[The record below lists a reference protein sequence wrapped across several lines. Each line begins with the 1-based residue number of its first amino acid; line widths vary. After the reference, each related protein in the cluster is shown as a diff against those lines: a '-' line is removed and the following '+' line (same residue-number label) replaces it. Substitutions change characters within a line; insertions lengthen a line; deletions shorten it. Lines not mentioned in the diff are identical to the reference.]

1 MAKGRLDE
9 DTINFILTAESS
21 QLQQEIQKSSKV
33 IKDLEER
40 EKELRKQQAAVKA
53 ALGESSKEYKAATK
67 AIKDTTQA
75 IANEKQKLQEMSK
88 QLGVNSMS
96 MQQLRKEAKYLRNEL
111 DSTSK
116 ELEPEKWQEY
126 AEKLREVQQRMAELK
141 QTASGLDLSGAGGK
155 SGGGGILDTL
165 MGGKLGNLKSLFAAG
180 GIVGLAT
187 AAFSKL
193 TDMAGAAIASMRDF
207 VAEGI
212 EMARNADGIK
222 HAFDNLDRPDLLK
235 GLRQATHG
243 TVTDLE
249 LMKAAV
255 QANDFRIPLENLG
268 KYLEFAQLKA
278 SQTGQSVDYLT
289 NSIVTGL
296 GRQSKMILDN
306 LGISAAELTEKM
318 EGGATMAEAVGQI
331 IDKQLDEQGEH
342 YETAAERATRA
353 TTELTNKQREI
364 GEAFLPI
371 AEKGQEMFTKL
382 KVGAINLVLNI
393 ISYCTKLY
401 DELATVRIVVETV
414 RVAFDTAFKA
424 IELGFDLVIDIVK
437 GVGRAIV
444 DLAKLVEGVFYL
456 DLDGMKKA
464 WDDLGNH
471 IVKNATKVVND
482 ATDVGTRWGNNFID
496 GINRVV
502 KGRKV
507 TAPKPEN
514 TLPEVTVTGKKGK
527 QEDKKK
533 KGGSSHD
540 NTAKQQAEE
549 DSKALK
555 QFNKARQAEVDAEN
569 SSYQQRINNLKQ
581 MLADQ
586 KMTKEQ
592 YDRQEQ
598 AEHVSHTAKLLAI
611 EKDYAEKSRNLAISD
626 GEKAADLQDS
636 QYKRTLKA
644 FNDARQAEVDAE
656 NRSFQQR
663 INNLKQM
670 LADQKMTKEQ
680 YDRQEQA
687 EQVSHAEKLLAI
699 EKDYTEKSRNLAISD
714 GEKAEQD
721 RKALKVFNDA
731 RQAEVDAE
739 NRSFQQRINNLK
751 QMLADQKMTKEQYD
765 RQEQTA
771 QADHAAKMLAI
782 ETDYVKKSRNLAML
796 YRKLTEQGRKD
807 PKVFNDARQTEVDAE
822 NRSFQQRINNLKQM
836 LADQKMTKDQYT
848 LQEQTAQVAHAA
860 KMLAIETD
868 YAEKSRNLAI
878 SDGEKAA
885 ELQNSQYKRLEQAQ
899 QKSFDAQLSAQ
910 KAFTDNLSKIRS
922 MAKDTTGL
930 TELEKL
936 AVEKDAQ
943 LKVLEGYYR
952 ASLEYAEENGLDL
965 EDVNKSYQDAIASLN
980 NKYRILEQRAVERAE
995 QQNLQI
1001 RQRYGLVSQQ
1011 ELFDAELEQLKRH
1024 LEEKK
1029 ITQEEYED
1037 AVSSM
1042 RRDKWKESFD
1052 YYNRLFGDAVNALQD
1067 AELAN
1072 VEAKYDAEIEAARKA
1087 GKDTSALENKKAQ
1100 DQLKIQKKYAD
1111 VNFAVKAS
1119 QIIADTAVSIMKSYA
1134 DLGPIA
1140 GSVAAA
1146 LMGITGAAQL
1156 AAANS
1161 EREKIKKMTLNGSSS
1176 NTGAGARVAT
1186 GLEDGGFLDVERRQ
1200 DGKKFHAE
1208 FKPDKRGFVDRPTVI
1223 VGEGP
1228 RSKEWVA
1235 SNSAVE
1241 NPTVAPLLY
1250 DLDRAQKAGTIRT
1263 FDLKKWVVTKFPG
1276 LESGGSIS
1284 QQPGDGTRYPS
1295 RDGRTAD
1302 VAYRDELA
1310 RLVII
1315 LDRLERNGIPA
1326 TVGLDQFD
1334 AQQKIRQQSRNIA
1347 RKEA

>member
-1 MAKGRLDE
+1 MAKGRLGE

-75 IANEKQKLQEMSK
+75 IANEKLKLQEMSK

-96 MQQLRKEAKYLRNEL
+96 MQQLRKEAKNLQRAL

-116 ELEPEKWQEY
+116 ELEPEAWQKY

-401 DELATVRIVVETV
+401 DELGTVRIVVETV

-424 IELGFDLVIDIVK
+424 IEFGFDLIVDIVK
-437 GVGRAIV
+437 GTGNAIV
-444 DLAKLVEGVFYL
+444 DLAKIIENAFTLDFDGVS
-456 DLDGMKKA
+456 KA
-464 WDDLGNH
+464 WGNLKNH
-471 IVKNATKVVND
+471 VVKTVREVADD
-482 ATDVGTRWGNNFID
+482 ATDVGKRWGNNFVD
-496 GINRVV
+496 GIDRVV
-502 KGRKV
+502 NGRKIK
-507 TAPKPEN
+507 APKPEN

-527 QEDKKK
+527 KEDKKK

-540 NTAKQQAEE
+540 DTAKRQAEE

-581 MLADQ
+581 MLVAQ
-586 KMTKEQ
+586 QLTKEQ
-592 YDRQEQ
+592 YALQEQ
-598 AEHVSHTAKLLAI
+598 TANVGHAAKLLAI
-611 EKDYAEKSRNLAISD
+611 ETEYAKKAESLTLHN
-626 GEKAADLQDS
+626 GEKKEEILDAQN
-636 QYKRTLKA
+636 KR
-644 FNDARQAEVDAE
+644 V
-656 NRSFQQR
+656 
-663 INNLKQM
+663 
-670 LADQKMTKEQ
+670 
-680 YDRQEQA
+680 
-687 EQVSHAEKLLAI
+687 
-699 EKDYTEKSRNLAISD
+699 
-714 GEKAEQD
+714 
-721 RKALKVFNDA
+721 
-731 RQAEVDAE
+731 
-739 NRSFQQRINNLK
+739 
-751 QMLADQKMTKEQYD
+751 
-765 RQEQTA
+765 
-771 QADHAAKMLAI
+771 
-782 ETDYVKKSRNLAML
+782 
-796 YRKLTEQGRKD
+796 
-807 PKVFNDARQTEVDAE
+807 
-822 NRSFQQRINNLKQM
+822 
-836 LADQKMTKDQYT
+836 
-848 LQEQTAQVAHAA
+848 
-860 KMLAIETD
+860 
-868 YAEKSRNLAI
+868 
-878 SDGEKAA
+878 
-885 ELQNSQYKRLEQAQ
+885 EQAQ
-899 QKSFDAQLSAQ
+899 QKSFDTQLAAH
-910 KAFTDNLSKIRS
+910 KAFNDNMVKIRS

-980 NKYRILEQRAVERAE
+980 NKYRILEQRAVERAG

-1276 LESGGSIS
+1276 LESGGSLS
-1284 QQPGDGTRYPS
+1284 QQPGDGSRYPS

-1326 TVGLDQFD
+1326 FVGLDQFD
-1334 AQQKIRQQSRNIA
+1334 AEQRLRQQSRNIA
-1347 RKEA
+1347 RKE

>member
-1 MAKGRLDE
+1 MAKGRLGE

-75 IANEKQKLQEMSK
+75 IANEKLKLQEMSK

-96 MQQLRKEAKYLRNEL
+96 MQQLRKEAKNLQRAL

-116 ELEPEKWQEY
+116 ELEPEAWQKY

-180 GIVGLAT
+180 GIIGLAT

-207 VAEGI
+207 VAEGV

-235 GLRQATHG
+235 GLREATHG

-444 DLAKLVEGVFYL
+444 DLAKLVEGVFTL
-456 DLDGMKKA
+456 DYDGLKKA

-482 ATDVGTRWGNNFID
+482 ATDVGTRWGNNFINSID
-496 GINRVV
+496 RVV
-502 KGRKV
+502 KGRKI

-581 MLADQ
+581 MLVAQ
-586 KMTKEQ
+586 QLTKEQ
-592 YDRQEQ
+592 YALQEQ
-598 AEHVSHTAKLLAI
+598 TANVGHAAKLLAI
-611 EKDYAEKSRNLAISD
+611 ETEYAKKAESLTLHN
-626 GEKAADLQDS
+626 GEK
-636 QYKRTLKA
+636 
-644 FNDARQAEVDAE
+644 
-656 NRSFQQR
+656 
-663 INNLKQM
+663 
-670 LADQKMTKEQ
+670 KEEIL
-680 YDRQEQA
+680 D
-687 EQVSHAEKLLAI
+687 
-699 EKDYTEKSRNLAISD
+699 T
-714 GEKAEQD
+714 
-721 RKALKVFNDA
+721 
-731 RQAEVDAE
+731 
-739 NRSFQQRINNLK
+739 
-751 QMLADQKMTKEQYD
+751 
-765 RQEQTA
+765 
-771 QADHAAKMLAI
+771 
-782 ETDYVKKSRNLAML
+782 
-796 YRKLTEQGRKD
+796 
-807 PKVFNDARQTEVDAE
+807 
-822 NRSFQQRINNLKQM
+822 
-836 LADQKMTKDQYT
+836 
-848 LQEQTAQVAHAA
+848 
-860 KMLAIETD
+860 
-868 YAEKSRNLAI
+868 
-878 SDGEKAA
+878 
-885 ELQNSQYKRLEQAQ
+885 QNKRLEQAQ
-899 QKSFDAQLSAQ
+899 QKSFDTQLTAQ
-910 KAFTDNLSKIRS
+910 KAFNDNMVKIRS

-965 EDVNKSYQDAIASLN
+965 EDVHKSYQDAIASLN

-1276 LESGGSIS
+1276 LESGGSLS

-1347 RKEA
+1347 RKEAG

>member
-1 MAKGRLDE
+1 MAKGRLGE

-75 IANEKQKLQEMSK
+75 IANEKLKLQEMSK

-96 MQQLRKEAKYLRNEL
+96 MQQLRKEAKNLQRAL

-116 ELEPEKWQEY
+116 ELEPEAWQKY

-141 QTASGLDLSGAGGK
+141 QTASGLDLSGTGGK

-165 MGGKLGNLKSLFAAG
+165 MGGKLGNLKSMFAAG
-180 GIVGLAT
+180 GIIGLAT

-193 TDMAGAAIASMRDF
+193 TDMASAAISRIKDF
-207 VAEGI
+207 VAEGV
-212 EMARNADGIK
+212 EMARSADGIK

-296 GRQSKMILDN
+296 GRQSKQILDN

-424 IELGFDLVIDIVK
+424 IEFGFDLIVDIVK
-437 GVGRAIV
+437 GTGNAIV
-444 DLAKLVEGVFYL
+444 DLAKLIESAFTFDFDGVS
-456 DLDGMKKA
+456 KA
-464 WDDLGNH
+464 WGNLKNH
-471 IVKNATKVVND
+471 VVKTVREVADD

-496 GINRVV
+496 GIDRVV

-581 MLADQ
+581 MLVAQ
-586 KMTKEQ
+586 QLTKEQ
-592 YDRQEQ
+592 YALQEQ
-598 AEHVSHTAKLLAI
+598 TANVGHAAKLLAI
-611 EKDYAEKSRNLAISD
+611 ETEYAKKAESLTLHN
-626 GEKAADLQDS
+626 GEKKEEILDAQN
-636 QYKRTLKA
+636 KR
-644 FNDARQAEVDAE
+644 V
-656 NRSFQQR
+656 
-663 INNLKQM
+663 
-670 LADQKMTKEQ
+670 
-680 YDRQEQA
+680 
-687 EQVSHAEKLLAI
+687 
-699 EKDYTEKSRNLAISD
+699 
-714 GEKAEQD
+714 
-721 RKALKVFNDA
+721 
-731 RQAEVDAE
+731 
-739 NRSFQQRINNLK
+739 
-751 QMLADQKMTKEQYD
+751 
-765 RQEQTA
+765 
-771 QADHAAKMLAI
+771 
-782 ETDYVKKSRNLAML
+782 
-796 YRKLTEQGRKD
+796 
-807 PKVFNDARQTEVDAE
+807 
-822 NRSFQQRINNLKQM
+822 
-836 LADQKMTKDQYT
+836 
-848 LQEQTAQVAHAA
+848 
-860 KMLAIETD
+860 
-868 YAEKSRNLAI
+868 
-878 SDGEKAA
+878 
-885 ELQNSQYKRLEQAQ
+885 EQAQ
-899 QKSFDAQLSAQ
+899 QKSFDTQLTAQ
-910 KAFTDNLSKIRS
+910 KAFNDNMVKIRS
-922 MAKDTTGL
+922 LAKDTTGL

-943 LKVLEGYYR
+943 LKVLAGYYR

-1276 LESGGSIS
+1276 LESGGSLS

-1310 RLVII
+1310 RLVIV

-1347 RKEA
+1347 RKEAG

>member
-1 MAKGRLDE
+1 MAKGRLGE

-75 IANEKQKLQEMSK
+75 IANEKLKLQEMSK

-96 MQQLRKEAKYLRNEL
+96 MQQLRKEAKNLQRAL

-116 ELEPEKWQEY
+116 ELEPEAWQKY

-165 MGGKLGNLKSLFAAG
+165 MGGKLGNLKSMFAAG
-180 GIVGLAT
+180 GIIGLAT

-193 TDMAGAAIASMRDF
+193 TDMASAAISRIKDF
-207 VAEGI
+207 VAEGV
-212 EMARNADGIK
+212 EMARSADGIK

-318 EGGATMAEAVGQI
+318 EGGATMAESVGQI

-401 DELATVRIVVETV
+401 DELGTVRIVVETV

-424 IELGFDLVIDIVK
+424 IEFGFDLIVDIVK
-437 GVGRAIV
+437 GTGNAIV
-444 DLAKLVEGVFYL
+444 DLAKLIESAFTFDFDGVS
-456 DLDGMKKA
+456 KA
-464 WDDLGNH
+464 WGNLKNH
-471 IVKNATKVVND
+471 VVKTVREVADD

-496 GINRVV
+496 GIDRVV

-581 MLADQ
+581 MLVAQ
-586 KMTKEQ
+586 QLTKEQ
-592 YDRQEQ
+592 YALQEQ
-598 AEHVSHTAKLLAI
+598 TANVGHAAKLLAI
-611 EKDYAEKSRNLAISD
+611 ETEYAKKAESLTLHN
-626 GEKAADLQDS
+626 GEKKEEILDAQN
-636 QYKRTLKA
+636 KR
-644 FNDARQAEVDAE
+644 V
-656 NRSFQQR
+656 
-663 INNLKQM
+663 
-670 LADQKMTKEQ
+670 
-680 YDRQEQA
+680 
-687 EQVSHAEKLLAI
+687 
-699 EKDYTEKSRNLAISD
+699 
-714 GEKAEQD
+714 
-721 RKALKVFNDA
+721 
-731 RQAEVDAE
+731 
-739 NRSFQQRINNLK
+739 
-751 QMLADQKMTKEQYD
+751 
-765 RQEQTA
+765 
-771 QADHAAKMLAI
+771 
-782 ETDYVKKSRNLAML
+782 
-796 YRKLTEQGRKD
+796 
-807 PKVFNDARQTEVDAE
+807 
-822 NRSFQQRINNLKQM
+822 
-836 LADQKMTKDQYT
+836 
-848 LQEQTAQVAHAA
+848 
-860 KMLAIETD
+860 
-868 YAEKSRNLAI
+868 
-878 SDGEKAA
+878 
-885 ELQNSQYKRLEQAQ
+885 EQAQ
-899 QKSFDAQLSAQ
+899 QKSFDTQLAAQ
-910 KAFTDNLSKIRS
+910 KAFNDNMVKIRS

-980 NKYRILEQRAVERAE
+980 NKYRILEQRAVDRAE

-1276 LESGGSIS
+1276 LESGGSLS

-1347 RKEA
+1347 RKEAG

>member
-1 MAKGRLDE
+1 MAKGRLGE

-75 IANEKQKLQEMSK
+75 IANEKLKLQEMSK

-96 MQQLRKEAKYLRNEL
+96 MQQLRKEAKNLQRAL

-116 ELEPEKWQEY
+116 ELEPEAWQKY

-165 MGGKLGNLKSLFAAG
+165 MGGKLGNLKSMFAAG
-180 GIVGLAT
+180 GIIGLAT

-193 TDMAGAAIASMRDF
+193 TDMASAAISRIKDF
-207 VAEGI
+207 VAEGV
-212 EMARNADGIK
+212 EMARSADGIK

-424 IELGFDLVIDIVK
+424 IEFGFDLIVDIVK
-437 GVGRAIV
+437 GTGNAIV
-444 DLAKLVEGVFYL
+444 DLAKLIESAFTFDFDGVS
-456 DLDGMKKA
+456 KA
-464 WDDLGNH
+464 WGNLKNH
-471 IVKNATKVVND
+471 VVKTVREVADD

-496 GINRVV
+496 GIDRVV

-527 QEDKKK
+527 QEDKKE

-540 NTAKQQAEE
+540 NAAKQQAEE

-581 MLADQ
+581 MLVAQ
-586 KMTKEQ
+586 QLTKEQ
-592 YDRQEQ
+592 YALQEQ
-598 AEHVSHTAKLLAI
+598 TANVGHAAKLLAI
-611 EKDYAEKSRNLAISD
+611 ETEYAKKAESLTLHN
-626 GEKAADLQDS
+626 GEKKEEILDAQN
-636 QYKRTLKA
+636 KR
-644 FNDARQAEVDAE
+644 V
-656 NRSFQQR
+656 
-663 INNLKQM
+663 
-670 LADQKMTKEQ
+670 
-680 YDRQEQA
+680 
-687 EQVSHAEKLLAI
+687 
-699 EKDYTEKSRNLAISD
+699 
-714 GEKAEQD
+714 
-721 RKALKVFNDA
+721 
-731 RQAEVDAE
+731 
-739 NRSFQQRINNLK
+739 
-751 QMLADQKMTKEQYD
+751 
-765 RQEQTA
+765 
-771 QADHAAKMLAI
+771 
-782 ETDYVKKSRNLAML
+782 
-796 YRKLTEQGRKD
+796 
-807 PKVFNDARQTEVDAE
+807 
-822 NRSFQQRINNLKQM
+822 
-836 LADQKMTKDQYT
+836 
-848 LQEQTAQVAHAA
+848 
-860 KMLAIETD
+860 
-868 YAEKSRNLAI
+868 
-878 SDGEKAA
+878 
-885 ELQNSQYKRLEQAQ
+885 EQAQ
-899 QKSFDAQLSAQ
+899 QKSFDTQLAAH
-910 KAFTDNLSKIRS
+910 KAFNDNMVKIRS

-1276 LESGGSIS
+1276 LESGGSLS

-1347 RKEA
+1347 RKEAG

>member
-75 IANEKQKLQEMSK
+75 IDKEKQKLQEMSK

-96 MQQLRKEAKYLRNEL
+96 MQQLRKEAKYLRHEL

-116 ELEPEKWQEY
+116 ELEPEAWQKY
-126 AEKLREVQQRMAELK
+126 AAQLREVQQRMAELK

-165 MGGKLGNLKSLFAAG
+165 TGGKLGNLKSMFAAG

-193 TDMAGAAIASMRDF
+193 TDMASAAISRIKDF
-207 VAEGI
+207 VAEGV
-212 EMARNADGIK
+212 EMARSADGIK

-444 DLAKLVEGVFYL
+444 DLAKLVEGVFTL
-456 DLDGMKKA
+456 DYDGLKKA
-464 WDDLGNH
+464 WADLGNH
-471 IVKNATKVVND
+471 IVKNATKVVED
-482 ATDVGTRWGNNFID
+482 ATDVGTRWGNNFINSID
-496 GINRVV
+496 RVV
-502 KGRKV
+502 KGRKI

-514 TLPEVTVTGKKGK
+514 TLPEVTVTGKRGK

-581 MLADQ
+581 MLVAQ
-586 KMTKEQ
+586 QLTKEQ
-592 YDRQEQ
+592 YALQEQ
-598 AEHVSHTAKLLAI
+598 TANVGHAAKLLAI
-611 EKDYAEKSRNLAISD
+611 ETEYAKKAESLTLHN
-626 GEKAADLQDS
+626 GEKKEEILDAQN
-636 QYKRTLKA
+636 KR
-644 FNDARQAEVDAE
+644 V
-656 NRSFQQR
+656 
-663 INNLKQM
+663 
-670 LADQKMTKEQ
+670 
-680 YDRQEQA
+680 
-687 EQVSHAEKLLAI
+687 
-699 EKDYTEKSRNLAISD
+699 
-714 GEKAEQD
+714 
-721 RKALKVFNDA
+721 
-731 RQAEVDAE
+731 
-739 NRSFQQRINNLK
+739 
-751 QMLADQKMTKEQYD
+751 
-765 RQEQTA
+765 
-771 QADHAAKMLAI
+771 
-782 ETDYVKKSRNLAML
+782 
-796 YRKLTEQGRKD
+796 
-807 PKVFNDARQTEVDAE
+807 
-822 NRSFQQRINNLKQM
+822 
-836 LADQKMTKDQYT
+836 
-848 LQEQTAQVAHAA
+848 
-860 KMLAIETD
+860 
-868 YAEKSRNLAI
+868 
-878 SDGEKAA
+878 
-885 ELQNSQYKRLEQAQ
+885 EQAQ
-899 QKSFDAQLSAQ
+899 QKSFDTQLTAQ
-910 KAFTDNLSKIRS
+910 KAFNDNMVKIRS

-980 NKYRILEQRAVERAE
+980 NKYRMLEQRAIERAE

-1276 LESGGSIS
+1276 LESGGSLS

-1347 RKEA
+1347 RKEAG

>member
-1 MAKGRLDE
+1 MAKGRLGE

-75 IANEKQKLQEMSK
+75 IANEKLKLQEMSK

-96 MQQLRKEAKYLRNEL
+96 MQQLRKEAKNLQRAL

-116 ELEPEKWQEY
+116 ELEPEAWQKY

-165 MGGKLGNLKSLFAAG
+165 MGGKLGNLKSMFAAG
-180 GIVGLAT
+180 GIIGLAT

-193 TDMAGAAIASMRDF
+193 TDMASAAISRIKDF
-207 VAEGI
+207 VAEGV
-212 EMARNADGIK
+212 EMARSADGIK

-401 DELATVRIVVETV
+401 DELGTVRIVVETV

-424 IELGFDLVIDIVK
+424 IEFGFDLIVDIVK
-437 GVGRAIV
+437 GTGNAIV
-444 DLAKLVEGVFYL
+444 DLAKLIESAFTFDFDGVS
-456 DLDGMKKA
+456 KA
-464 WDDLGNH
+464 WGNLKNH
-471 IVKNATKVVND
+471 VVKTVREVADD

-496 GINRVV
+496 GIDRVV

-569 SSYQQRINNLKQ
+569 RSYQQRINNLKQ
-581 MLADQ
+581 MLVAQ
-586 KMTKEQ
+586 QLTKEQ
-592 YDRQEQ
+592 YALQEQ
-598 AEHVSHTAKLLAI
+598 TANVGHAAKLLAI
-611 EKDYAEKSRNLAISD
+611 ETEYAKKAESLTLHN
-626 GEKAADLQDS
+626 GEKKEEILDAQN
-636 QYKRTLKA
+636 KR
-644 FNDARQAEVDAE
+644 V
-656 NRSFQQR
+656 
-663 INNLKQM
+663 
-670 LADQKMTKEQ
+670 
-680 YDRQEQA
+680 
-687 EQVSHAEKLLAI
+687 
-699 EKDYTEKSRNLAISD
+699 
-714 GEKAEQD
+714 
-721 RKALKVFNDA
+721 
-731 RQAEVDAE
+731 
-739 NRSFQQRINNLK
+739 
-751 QMLADQKMTKEQYD
+751 
-765 RQEQTA
+765 
-771 QADHAAKMLAI
+771 
-782 ETDYVKKSRNLAML
+782 
-796 YRKLTEQGRKD
+796 
-807 PKVFNDARQTEVDAE
+807 
-822 NRSFQQRINNLKQM
+822 
-836 LADQKMTKDQYT
+836 
-848 LQEQTAQVAHAA
+848 
-860 KMLAIETD
+860 
-868 YAEKSRNLAI
+868 
-878 SDGEKAA
+878 
-885 ELQNSQYKRLEQAQ
+885 EQAQ
-899 QKSFDAQLSAQ
+899 QKSFDTQLAAQ
-910 KAFTDNLSKIRS
+910 KAFNDNMVKIRS

-943 LKVLEGYYR
+943 LKVLEGYYQ

-980 NKYRILEQRAVERAE
+980 NKYRMLEQRAVERAE

-1276 LESGGSIS
+1276 LESGGSLS

-1347 RKEA
+1347 RKEAG

>member
-1 MAKGRLDE
+1 MAKGRLGE

-75 IANEKQKLQEMSK
+75 IANEKLKLQEMSK

-96 MQQLRKEAKYLRNEL
+96 MQQLRKEAKNLQRAL

-116 ELEPEKWQEY
+116 ELEPEAWQKY

-165 MGGKLGNLKSLFAAG
+165 MGGKLGNLKSMFAAG
-180 GIVGLAT
+180 GIIGLAT

-193 TDMAGAAIASMRDF
+193 TDMASAAISRIKDF
-207 VAEGI
+207 VAEGV
-212 EMARNADGIK
+212 EMARSADGIK

-401 DELATVRIVVETV
+401 DELGTVRIVVETV

-424 IELGFDLVIDIVK
+424 IEFGFDLIVDIVK
-437 GVGRAIV
+437 GTGNAIV
-444 DLAKLVEGVFYL
+444 DLAKLIESAFTFDFDGVS
-456 DLDGMKKA
+456 KA
-464 WDDLGNH
+464 WGNLKNH
-471 IVKNATKVVND
+471 VVKTVREVADD

-496 GINRVV
+496 GIDRVV

-581 MLADQ
+581 MLVAQ
-586 KMTKEQ
+586 QLTKEQ
-592 YDRQEQ
+592 YALQEQ
-598 AEHVSHTAKLLAI
+598 TANVGHAAKLLAI
-611 EKDYAEKSRNLAISD
+611 ETEYAKKAESLTLHN
-626 GEKAADLQDS
+626 GEKKEEILDAQN
-636 QYKRTLKA
+636 KR
-644 FNDARQAEVDAE
+644 V
-656 NRSFQQR
+656 
-663 INNLKQM
+663 
-670 LADQKMTKEQ
+670 
-680 YDRQEQA
+680 
-687 EQVSHAEKLLAI
+687 
-699 EKDYTEKSRNLAISD
+699 
-714 GEKAEQD
+714 
-721 RKALKVFNDA
+721 
-731 RQAEVDAE
+731 
-739 NRSFQQRINNLK
+739 
-751 QMLADQKMTKEQYD
+751 
-765 RQEQTA
+765 
-771 QADHAAKMLAI
+771 
-782 ETDYVKKSRNLAML
+782 
-796 YRKLTEQGRKD
+796 
-807 PKVFNDARQTEVDAE
+807 
-822 NRSFQQRINNLKQM
+822 
-836 LADQKMTKDQYT
+836 
-848 LQEQTAQVAHAA
+848 
-860 KMLAIETD
+860 
-868 YAEKSRNLAI
+868 
-878 SDGEKAA
+878 
-885 ELQNSQYKRLEQAQ
+885 EQAQ
-899 QKSFDAQLSAQ
+899 QKSFDTQLAAQ
-910 KAFTDNLSKIRS
+910 KAFNDNMVKIRS

-980 NKYRILEQRAVERAE
+980 NKYRILEQRAVDRAE

-1276 LESGGSIS
+1276 LESGGSLS

-1347 RKEA
+1347 RKEAG

>member
-75 IANEKQKLQEMSK
+75 IDKEKQKLQEMSK

-96 MQQLRKEAKYLRNEL
+96 MQQLRKEAKFLRHEL

-116 ELEPEKWQEY
+116 ELEPETWQEY

-165 MGGKLGNLKSLFAAG
+165 MGGKLGNLKSMFAAG
-180 GIVGLAT
+180 GIIGLAT

-193 TDMAGAAIASMRDF
+193 TDMAGAAIARIKDF
-207 VAEGI
+207 VAEGV

-268 KYLEFAQLKA
+268 KYMEFAQLKA

-296 GRQSKMILDN
+296 GRQSKQILDN

-393 ISYCTKLY
+393 ITYCTKLY
-401 DELATVRIVVETV
+401 DELGTVRIVVEAV

-444 DLAKLVEGVFYL
+444 DLAKIVEGVFTL

-464 WDDLGNH
+464 WADLGNH
-471 IVKNATKVVND
+471 IVKNAMKVVDD

-527 QEDKKK
+527 KEDKKK
-533 KGGSSHD
+533 KGGTSHD

-581 MLADQ
+581 MLVAQ
-586 KMTKEQ
+586 QLTKEQ
-592 YDRQEQ
+592 YALQEQ
-598 AEHVSHTAKLLAI
+598 TANVGHAAKLLAI
-611 EKDYAEKSRNLAISD
+611 ETEYAKKAESLTLHN
-626 GEKAADLQDS
+626 GEKKEEILDTQN
-636 QYKRTLKA
+636 KR
-644 FNDARQAEVDAE
+644 V
-656 NRSFQQR
+656 
-663 INNLKQM
+663 
-670 LADQKMTKEQ
+670 
-680 YDRQEQA
+680 
-687 EQVSHAEKLLAI
+687 
-699 EKDYTEKSRNLAISD
+699 
-714 GEKAEQD
+714 
-721 RKALKVFNDA
+721 
-731 RQAEVDAE
+731 
-739 NRSFQQRINNLK
+739 
-751 QMLADQKMTKEQYD
+751 
-765 RQEQTA
+765 
-771 QADHAAKMLAI
+771 
-782 ETDYVKKSRNLAML
+782 
-796 YRKLTEQGRKD
+796 
-807 PKVFNDARQTEVDAE
+807 
-822 NRSFQQRINNLKQM
+822 
-836 LADQKMTKDQYT
+836 
-848 LQEQTAQVAHAA
+848 
-860 KMLAIETD
+860 
-868 YAEKSRNLAI
+868 
-878 SDGEKAA
+878 
-885 ELQNSQYKRLEQAQ
+885 EQAQ
-899 QKSFDAQLSAQ
+899 QKSFDTQLAAH
-910 KAFTDNLSKIRS
+910 KAFNDNMVKIRS

-995 QQNLQI
+995 QQNMQI

-1156 AAANS
+1156 AAANA

-1276 LESGGSIS
+1276 LESGGSLS

-1347 RKEA
+1347 RKEAV

>member
-1 MAKGRLDE
+1 MAKGRLGE

-75 IANEKQKLQEMSK
+75 IANEKLKLQEMSK

-96 MQQLRKEAKYLRNEL
+96 MQQLRKEAKNLQRAL

-116 ELEPEKWQEY
+116 ELEPEAWQKY

-165 MGGKLGNLKSLFAAG
+165 MGGKLGNLKSMFAAG
-180 GIVGLAT
+180 GIIGLAT

-193 TDMAGAAIASMRDF
+193 TDMASAAISRIKDF
-207 VAEGI
+207 VAEGV
-212 EMARNADGIK
+212 EMARSADGIK

-401 DELATVRIVVETV
+401 DELGTVRIVVETV

-424 IELGFDLVIDIVK
+424 IEFGFDLIVDIVK
-437 GVGRAIV
+437 GTGNAIV
-444 DLAKLVEGVFYL
+444 DLAKLIESAFTFDFDGVS
-456 DLDGMKKA
+456 KA
-464 WDDLGNH
+464 WGNLKNH
-471 IVKNATKVVND
+471 VVKTVREVADD

-496 GINRVV
+496 SIDRVV
-502 KGRKV
+502 KGRKI

-549 DSKALK
+549 DNKALK

-581 MLADQ
+581 MLVAQ
-586 KMTKEQ
+586 QLTKEQ
-592 YDRQEQ
+592 YALQEQ
-598 AEHVSHTAKLLAI
+598 TANVGHAAKLLAI
-611 EKDYAEKSRNLAISD
+611 ETEYAKKAESLTLHN
-626 GEKAADLQDS
+626 GEKKEEILDAQN
-636 QYKRTLKA
+636 KR
-644 FNDARQAEVDAE
+644 V
-656 NRSFQQR
+656 
-663 INNLKQM
+663 
-670 LADQKMTKEQ
+670 
-680 YDRQEQA
+680 
-687 EQVSHAEKLLAI
+687 
-699 EKDYTEKSRNLAISD
+699 
-714 GEKAEQD
+714 
-721 RKALKVFNDA
+721 
-731 RQAEVDAE
+731 
-739 NRSFQQRINNLK
+739 
-751 QMLADQKMTKEQYD
+751 
-765 RQEQTA
+765 
-771 QADHAAKMLAI
+771 
-782 ETDYVKKSRNLAML
+782 
-796 YRKLTEQGRKD
+796 
-807 PKVFNDARQTEVDAE
+807 
-822 NRSFQQRINNLKQM
+822 
-836 LADQKMTKDQYT
+836 
-848 LQEQTAQVAHAA
+848 
-860 KMLAIETD
+860 
-868 YAEKSRNLAI
+868 
-878 SDGEKAA
+878 
-885 ELQNSQYKRLEQAQ
+885 EQAQ
-899 QKSFDAQLSAQ
+899 QKSFDTQLAAQ
-910 KAFTDNLSKIRS
+910 KAFNDNMVKIRS

-1276 LESGGSIS
+1276 LESGGSLS

-1347 RKEA
+1347 RKEAG

>member
-75 IANEKQKLQEMSK
+75 IDKEKQKLQEMSK

-96 MQQLRKEAKYLRNEL
+96 MQQLRKEAKYLRHEL

-116 ELEPEKWQEY
+116 ELEPEAWQKY
-126 AEKLREVQQRMAELK
+126 AAQLREVQQRMAELK
-141 QTASGLDLSGAGGK
+141 QTASGLDLSDAGGK

-165 MGGKLGNLKSLFAAG
+165 TGGKLGNLKSMFAAG
-180 GIVGLAT
+180 GIIGLAT

-207 VAEGI
+207 VAEGV

-235 GLRQATHG
+235 GLREATHG

-296 GRQSKMILDN
+296 GRQSKQILDN

-401 DELATVRIVVETV
+401 DELGTVRIVVETV

-464 WDDLGNH
+464 WADLGNH

-482 ATDVGTRWGNNFID
+482 ATDVGTRWGNNFINSID
-496 GINRVV
+496 RVV
-502 KGRKV
+502 KGRKI

-581 MLADQ
+581 MLVAQ
-586 KMTKEQ
+586 QLTKEQ
-592 YDRQEQ
+592 YALQEQ
-598 AEHVSHTAKLLAI
+598 TANVGHAAKLLAI
-611 EKDYAEKSRNLAISD
+611 ETEYAKKAESLTLHN
-626 GEKAADLQDS
+626 GEKKEEILDAQN
-636 QYKRTLKA
+636 KR
-644 FNDARQAEVDAE
+644 V
-656 NRSFQQR
+656 
-663 INNLKQM
+663 
-670 LADQKMTKEQ
+670 
-680 YDRQEQA
+680 
-687 EQVSHAEKLLAI
+687 
-699 EKDYTEKSRNLAISD
+699 
-714 GEKAEQD
+714 
-721 RKALKVFNDA
+721 
-731 RQAEVDAE
+731 
-739 NRSFQQRINNLK
+739 
-751 QMLADQKMTKEQYD
+751 
-765 RQEQTA
+765 
-771 QADHAAKMLAI
+771 
-782 ETDYVKKSRNLAML
+782 
-796 YRKLTEQGRKD
+796 
-807 PKVFNDARQTEVDAE
+807 
-822 NRSFQQRINNLKQM
+822 
-836 LADQKMTKDQYT
+836 
-848 LQEQTAQVAHAA
+848 
-860 KMLAIETD
+860 
-868 YAEKSRNLAI
+868 
-878 SDGEKAA
+878 
-885 ELQNSQYKRLEQAQ
+885 EQAQ
-899 QKSFDAQLSAQ
+899 QKSFDTQLAAH
-910 KAFTDNLSKIRS
+910 KAFNDNMVKIRS

-943 LKVLEGYYR
+943 LKVLEGYYQ

-980 NKYRILEQRAVERAE
+980 NKYRMLEQRAVERAE

-1276 LESGGSIS
+1276 LESGGSLS
-1284 QQPGDGTRYPS
+1284 QQPGEGTRYPS

-1302 VAYRDELA
+1302 VAYMDELA

-1347 RKEA
+1347 RKEAG

>member
-1 MAKGRLDE
+1 MAKGRLGE

-75 IANEKQKLQEMSK
+75 IANEKLKLQEMSK

-96 MQQLRKEAKYLRNEL
+96 MQQLRKEAKNLQRAL

-116 ELEPEKWQEY
+116 ELEPEAWQKY

-180 GIVGLAT
+180 GIIGLAT

-193 TDMAGAAIASMRDF
+193 TDMAGAAIARIKDF
-207 VAEGI
+207 VAEGV

-268 KYLEFAQLKA
+268 KYMEFAQLKA

-296 GRQSKMILDN
+296 GRQSKQILDN

-393 ISYCTKLY
+393 ITYCTKLY
-401 DELATVRIVVETV
+401 DELGTVRIVVEAV
-414 RVAFDTAFKA
+414 RVAFDTAFKV
-424 IELGFDLVIDIVK
+424 IEFGFDLIVDIVK
-437 GVGRAIV
+437 GTGNAIV
-444 DLAKLVEGVFYL
+444 DLAKIIESAFTFDFDGVS
-456 DLDGMKKA
+456 KA
-464 WDDLGNH
+464 WGNLKNH
-471 IVKNATKVVND
+471 VVKTVREVADD
-482 ATDVGTRWGNNFID
+482 ATDVGTRWGNNFIN
-496 GINRVV
+496 GIDRVV
-502 KGRKV
+502 NGRKIA
-507 TAPKPEN
+507 APKPEN

-527 QEDKKK
+527 KEDKKK
-533 KGGSSHD
+533 KGGTSHD

-581 MLADQ
+581 MLVAQ
-586 KMTKEQ
+586 QLTKEQ
-592 YDRQEQ
+592 YALQEQ
-598 AEHVSHTAKLLAI
+598 TANVGHAAKLLAI
-611 EKDYAEKSRNLAISD
+611 ETEYAKKAESLTLHN
-626 GEKAADLQDS
+626 GEKKEEILDAQNKRVEQALQKSFDTQLAAH
-636 QYKRTLKA
+636 KA
-644 FNDARQAEVDAE
+644 FNDNMV
-656 NRSFQQR
+656 
-663 INNLKQM
+663 
-670 LADQKMTKEQ
+670 
-680 YDRQEQA
+680 
-687 EQVSHAEKLLAI
+687 
-699 EKDYTEKSRNLAISD
+699 
-714 GEKAEQD
+714 
-721 RKALKVFNDA
+721 
-731 RQAEVDAE
+731 
-739 NRSFQQRINNLK
+739 
-751 QMLADQKMTKEQYD
+751 
-765 RQEQTA
+765 
-771 QADHAAKMLAI
+771 
-782 ETDYVKKSRNLAML
+782 
-796 YRKLTEQGRKD
+796 
-807 PKVFNDARQTEVDAE
+807 
-822 NRSFQQRINNLKQM
+822 
-836 LADQKMTKDQYT
+836 
-848 LQEQTAQVAHAA
+848 
-860 KMLAIETD
+860 
-868 YAEKSRNLAI
+868 
-878 SDGEKAA
+878 
-885 ELQNSQYKRLEQAQ
+885 
-899 QKSFDAQLSAQ
+899 
-910 KAFTDNLSKIRS
+910 KIRS

-943 LKVLEGYYR
+943 LKVLDGYYR

-995 QQNLQI
+995 QQNMQI

-1156 AAANS
+1156 AAANA

-1276 LESGGSIS
+1276 LESGGSLS

-1347 RKEA
+1347 RKEAV

>member
-1 MAKGRLDE
+1 MAKGRLGE

-75 IANEKQKLQEMSK
+75 IANEKLKLQEMSK

-96 MQQLRKEAKYLRNEL
+96 MQQLRKEAKNLQRAL

-116 ELEPEKWQEY
+116 ELEPEAWQKY

-165 MGGKLGNLKSLFAAG
+165 TGGKLGNLKSMFAAG
-180 GIVGLAT
+180 GIIGLAT

-193 TDMAGAAIASMRDF
+193 TDMASAAISRIKDF
-207 VAEGI
+207 VAEGV
-212 EMARNADGIK
+212 EMARSADGIK

-444 DLAKLVEGVFYL
+444 DLAKLVEGVFTL
-456 DLDGMKKA
+456 DYDGLKKA
-464 WDDLGNH
+464 WDNLGNH

-482 ATDVGTRWGNNFID
+482 ATDVGTRWGNNFINSID
-496 GINRVV
+496 RVV
-502 KGRKV
+502 KGRKI

-581 MLADQ
+581 MLVAQ
-586 KMTKEQ
+586 QLTKEQ
-592 YDRQEQ
+592 YALQEQ
-598 AEHVSHTAKLLAI
+598 TANVGHAAKLLAI
-611 EKDYAEKSRNLAISD
+611 ETEYAKKAESLTLHN
-626 GEKAADLQDS
+626 GEKKEEILDAQN
-636 QYKRTLKA
+636 KR
-644 FNDARQAEVDAE
+644 V
-656 NRSFQQR
+656 
-663 INNLKQM
+663 
-670 LADQKMTKEQ
+670 
-680 YDRQEQA
+680 
-687 EQVSHAEKLLAI
+687 
-699 EKDYTEKSRNLAISD
+699 
-714 GEKAEQD
+714 
-721 RKALKVFNDA
+721 
-731 RQAEVDAE
+731 
-739 NRSFQQRINNLK
+739 
-751 QMLADQKMTKEQYD
+751 
-765 RQEQTA
+765 
-771 QADHAAKMLAI
+771 
-782 ETDYVKKSRNLAML
+782 
-796 YRKLTEQGRKD
+796 
-807 PKVFNDARQTEVDAE
+807 
-822 NRSFQQRINNLKQM
+822 
-836 LADQKMTKDQYT
+836 
-848 LQEQTAQVAHAA
+848 
-860 KMLAIETD
+860 
-868 YAEKSRNLAI
+868 
-878 SDGEKAA
+878 
-885 ELQNSQYKRLEQAQ
+885 EQAQ
-899 QKSFDAQLSAQ
+899 QKSFDTQLAAH
-910 KAFTDNLSKIRS
+910 KAFNDNMVKIRS

-1276 LESGGSIS
+1276 LESGGSLS

-1347 RKEA
+1347 RKEAG

>member
-1 MAKGRLDE
+1 MAKGRLGE

-75 IANEKQKLQEMSK
+75 IANEKLKLQEMSK

-96 MQQLRKEAKYLRNEL
+96 MQQLRKEAKNLQRAL

-116 ELEPEKWQEY
+116 ELEPEAWQKY

-180 GIVGLAT
+180 GIIGLAT

-193 TDMAGAAIASMRDF
+193 TDMASAAISRIKDF
-207 VAEGI
+207 VAEGV
-212 EMARNADGIK
+212 EMARSADGIK

-235 GLRQATHG
+235 GLREATHG

-401 DELATVRIVVETV
+401 DELGTVRIVVETV

-444 DLAKLVEGVFYL
+444 DLAKLVEGFFYL

-464 WDDLGNH
+464 WADLGNH

-581 MLADQ
+581 MLVAQ
-586 KMTKEQ
+586 QLTKEQ
-592 YDRQEQ
+592 YALQEQ
-598 AEHVSHTAKLLAI
+598 TANVGHAAKLLAI
-611 EKDYAEKSRNLAISD
+611 ETEYAKKAESLTLHN
-626 GEKAADLQDS
+626 GEKKEEILDAQN
-636 QYKRTLKA
+636 KR
-644 FNDARQAEVDAE
+644 V
-656 NRSFQQR
+656 
-663 INNLKQM
+663 
-670 LADQKMTKEQ
+670 
-680 YDRQEQA
+680 
-687 EQVSHAEKLLAI
+687 
-699 EKDYTEKSRNLAISD
+699 
-714 GEKAEQD
+714 
-721 RKALKVFNDA
+721 
-731 RQAEVDAE
+731 
-739 NRSFQQRINNLK
+739 
-751 QMLADQKMTKEQYD
+751 
-765 RQEQTA
+765 
-771 QADHAAKMLAI
+771 
-782 ETDYVKKSRNLAML
+782 
-796 YRKLTEQGRKD
+796 
-807 PKVFNDARQTEVDAE
+807 
-822 NRSFQQRINNLKQM
+822 
-836 LADQKMTKDQYT
+836 
-848 LQEQTAQVAHAA
+848 
-860 KMLAIETD
+860 
-868 YAEKSRNLAI
+868 
-878 SDGEKAA
+878 
-885 ELQNSQYKRLEQAQ
+885 EQAQ
-899 QKSFDAQLSAQ
+899 QKSFDTQLAAH
-910 KAFTDNLSKIRS
+910 KAFNDNMVKIRS

-943 LKVLEGYYR
+943 LKVLEGYYQ

-980 NKYRILEQRAVERAE
+980 NKYRMLEQRAVERAE

-1276 LESGGSIS
+1276 LESGGSLS

-1347 RKEA
+1347 RKEAG

>member
-1 MAKGRLDE
+1 MAKGRLGE

-75 IANEKQKLQEMSK
+75 IANEKLKLQEMSK

-96 MQQLRKEAKYLRNEL
+96 MQQLRKEAKNLQRAL

-116 ELEPEKWQEY
+116 ELEPEAWQKY

-165 MGGKLGNLKSLFAAG
+165 MGGKLGNLKSMFAAG
-180 GIVGLAT
+180 GIIGLAT

-193 TDMAGAAIASMRDF
+193 TDMASAAISRIKDF
-207 VAEGI
+207 VAEGV
-212 EMARNADGIK
+212 EMARSADGIK

-444 DLAKLVEGVFYL
+444 DLAKLVEGVFTL
-456 DLDGMKKA
+456 DYDGLKKA
-464 WDDLGNH
+464 WDNLGNH

-482 ATDVGTRWGNNFID
+482 ATDVGTRWGNNFINSID
-496 GINRVV
+496 RVV
-502 KGRKV
+502 KGRKI

-581 MLADQ
+581 MLVAQ
-586 KMTKEQ
+586 QLTKEQ
-592 YDRQEQ
+592 YALQEQ
-598 AEHVSHTAKLLAI
+598 TANVGHAAKLLAI
-611 EKDYAEKSRNLAISD
+611 ETEYAKKAESLTLHN
-626 GEKAADLQDS
+626 GEKKEEILDAQN
-636 QYKRTLKA
+636 KR
-644 FNDARQAEVDAE
+644 V
-656 NRSFQQR
+656 
-663 INNLKQM
+663 
-670 LADQKMTKEQ
+670 
-680 YDRQEQA
+680 
-687 EQVSHAEKLLAI
+687 
-699 EKDYTEKSRNLAISD
+699 
-714 GEKAEQD
+714 
-721 RKALKVFNDA
+721 
-731 RQAEVDAE
+731 
-739 NRSFQQRINNLK
+739 
-751 QMLADQKMTKEQYD
+751 
-765 RQEQTA
+765 
-771 QADHAAKMLAI
+771 
-782 ETDYVKKSRNLAML
+782 
-796 YRKLTEQGRKD
+796 
-807 PKVFNDARQTEVDAE
+807 
-822 NRSFQQRINNLKQM
+822 
-836 LADQKMTKDQYT
+836 
-848 LQEQTAQVAHAA
+848 
-860 KMLAIETD
+860 
-868 YAEKSRNLAI
+868 
-878 SDGEKAA
+878 
-885 ELQNSQYKRLEQAQ
+885 EQAQ
-899 QKSFDAQLSAQ
+899 QKSFDTQLAAH
-910 KAFTDNLSKIRS
+910 KAFNDNMVKIRS

-1276 LESGGSIS
+1276 LESGGSLS

-1347 RKEA
+1347 RKEAG

>member
-1 MAKGRLDE
+1 MAKGRLGE

-75 IANEKQKLQEMSK
+75 IANEKLKLQEMSK

-96 MQQLRKEAKYLRNEL
+96 MQQLRKEAKNLQRAL

-116 ELEPEKWQEY
+116 ELEPKAWQQY

-165 MGGKLGNLKSLFAAG
+165 MGGKLGNLKSMFAAG
-180 GIVGLAT
+180 GIIGLAT

-193 TDMAGAAIASMRDF
+193 TDMASAAISRIKDF
-207 VAEGI
+207 VAEGV
-212 EMARNADGIK
+212 EMARSADGIK

-235 GLRQATHG
+235 GLREATHG

-296 GRQSKMILDN
+296 GRQSKLILDN

-444 DLAKLVEGVFYL
+444 DLAKLVEGVFTL
-456 DLDGMKKA
+456 DYDGLKKA

-482 ATDVGTRWGNNFID
+482 ATDVGTRWGNNFINSID
-496 GINRVV
+496 RVV
-502 KGRKV
+502 KGRKI

-581 MLADQ
+581 MLVAQ
-586 KMTKEQ
+586 QLTKEQ
-592 YDRQEQ
+592 YALQEQ
-598 AEHVSHTAKLLAI
+598 TANVGHAAKLLAI
-611 EKDYAEKSRNLAISD
+611 ETEYAKKAESLTLHN
-626 GEKAADLQDS
+626 GEKKEEILDAQN
-636 QYKRTLKA
+636 KR
-644 FNDARQAEVDAE
+644 V
-656 NRSFQQR
+656 
-663 INNLKQM
+663 
-670 LADQKMTKEQ
+670 
-680 YDRQEQA
+680 
-687 EQVSHAEKLLAI
+687 
-699 EKDYTEKSRNLAISD
+699 
-714 GEKAEQD
+714 
-721 RKALKVFNDA
+721 
-731 RQAEVDAE
+731 
-739 NRSFQQRINNLK
+739 
-751 QMLADQKMTKEQYD
+751 
-765 RQEQTA
+765 
-771 QADHAAKMLAI
+771 
-782 ETDYVKKSRNLAML
+782 
-796 YRKLTEQGRKD
+796 
-807 PKVFNDARQTEVDAE
+807 
-822 NRSFQQRINNLKQM
+822 
-836 LADQKMTKDQYT
+836 
-848 LQEQTAQVAHAA
+848 
-860 KMLAIETD
+860 
-868 YAEKSRNLAI
+868 
-878 SDGEKAA
+878 
-885 ELQNSQYKRLEQAQ
+885 EQAQ
-899 QKSFDAQLSAQ
+899 QKSFDTQLAAQE
-910 KAFTDNLSKIRS
+910 AFNDNMVKIRS

-965 EDVNKSYQDAIASLN
+965 EDVNKSYQDAIASLS

-1276 LESGGSIS
+1276 LESGGSLS

-1347 RKEA
+1347 RKEAG

>member
-1 MAKGRLDE
+1 MGKRLSE

-21 QLQQEIQKSSKV
+21 QLQQEIHKSTKA
-33 IKDLEER
+33 IQDLESE
-40 EKELRKQQAAVKA
+40 EKRLRKERAAAKS
-53 ALGESSKEYKAATK
+53 ALGEHSKEYKKLTK
-67 AIKDTTQA
+67 SLKDTTDA
-75 IANEKQKLQEMSK
+75 IDYEKKKLQEMSK

-96 MQQLRKEAKYLRNEL
+96 MSQLRKEAKNLQKAL

-116 ELEPEKWQEY
+116 ELEPKAWQQY
-126 AEKLREVQQRMAELK
+126 ADKLREVQQRMAELK

-165 MGGKLGNLKSLFAAG
+165 MGGKLGNLKSMFAAG
-180 GIVGLAT
+180 GIIGLAT

-193 TDMAGAAIASMRDF
+193 TDMASAAISRIKDF
-207 VAEGI
+207 VAEGV
-212 EMARNADGIK
+212 EMARSADGIK

-424 IELGFDLVIDIVK
+424 IEFGFDLIVDIVK
-437 GVGRAIV
+437 GTGNAIV
-444 DLAKLVEGVFYL
+444 DLAKLIESAFTFDFDGVS
-456 DLDGMKKA
+456 KA
-464 WDDLGNH
+464 WGNLKNH
-471 IVKNATKVVND
+471 VVKTVREVADD

-496 GINRVV
+496 GIDRVV

-581 MLADQ
+581 MLVAQ
-586 KMTKEQ
+586 QLTKEQ
-592 YDRQEQ
+592 YALQEQ
-598 AEHVSHTAKLLAI
+598 TANVGHAAKLLAI
-611 EKDYAEKSRNLAISD
+611 ETEYAKQAESLTLHN
-626 GEKAADLQDS
+626 GEKKEEILDTQN
-636 QYKRTLKA
+636 KR
-644 FNDARQAEVDAE
+644 V
-656 NRSFQQR
+656 
-663 INNLKQM
+663 
-670 LADQKMTKEQ
+670 
-680 YDRQEQA
+680 
-687 EQVSHAEKLLAI
+687 
-699 EKDYTEKSRNLAISD
+699 
-714 GEKAEQD
+714 
-721 RKALKVFNDA
+721 
-731 RQAEVDAE
+731 
-739 NRSFQQRINNLK
+739 
-751 QMLADQKMTKEQYD
+751 
-765 RQEQTA
+765 
-771 QADHAAKMLAI
+771 
-782 ETDYVKKSRNLAML
+782 
-796 YRKLTEQGRKD
+796 
-807 PKVFNDARQTEVDAE
+807 
-822 NRSFQQRINNLKQM
+822 
-836 LADQKMTKDQYT
+836 
-848 LQEQTAQVAHAA
+848 
-860 KMLAIETD
+860 
-868 YAEKSRNLAI
+868 
-878 SDGEKAA
+878 
-885 ELQNSQYKRLEQAQ
+885 EQAQ
-899 QKSFDAQLSAQ
+899 QKSFDTQLAAQ
-910 KAFTDNLSKIRS
+910 KAFNDNMVKIRS

-936 AVEKDAQ
+936 AVEKDSQ
-943 LKVLEGYYR
+943 LKVLEGYYQ

-980 NKYRILEQRAVERAE
+980 NKYRMLEQRAVERAE

-1200 DGKKFHAE
+1200 DGKVFHAAID
-1208 FKPDKRGFVDRPTVI
+1208 PGKRGFVDRPTVI

-1228 RSKEWVA
+1228 KSKEWVA
-1235 SNSAVE
+1235 SNDAVE

-1250 DLDRAQKAGTIRT
+1250 DLDRAQKAGAIRS
-1263 FDLKKWVVTKFPG
+1263 FDLKKWFVTKFPG
-1276 LESGGSIS
+1276 LESGGPISPSAGPGSSNVPVHEIQRQDISIAS
-1284 QQPGDGTRYPS
+1284 IDKLY
-1295 RDGRTAD
+1295 A
-1302 VAYRDELA
+1302 V
-1310 RLVII
+1310 
-1315 LDRLERNGIPA
+1315 LERIEENGIPA
-1326 TVGLDQFD
+1326 FVALDDLD
-1334 AQQKIRQQSRNIA
+1334 AKQKIRNNSRNIA
-1347 RKEA
+1347 KKE

>member
-1 MAKGRLDE
+1 MAKGRLGE

-75 IANEKQKLQEMSK
+75 IANEKLKLQEMSK

-96 MQQLRKEAKYLRNEL
+96 MQQLRKEAKNLQRAL

-116 ELEPEKWQEY
+116 ELEPEAWQKY

-165 MGGKLGNLKSLFAAG
+165 MGGKLGNLKSMFAAG
-180 GIVGLAT
+180 GIIGLAT

-193 TDMAGAAIASMRDF
+193 TDMASAAISRIKDF
-207 VAEGI
+207 VAEGV
-212 EMARNADGIK
+212 EMARSADGIK

-382 KVGAINLVLNI
+382 KVGVINLVLNI

-401 DELATVRIVVETV
+401 DELGTVRIVVETV

-424 IELGFDLVIDIVK
+424 IEFGFDLIVDIVK
-437 GVGRAIV
+437 GTGNAIV
-444 DLAKLVEGVFYL
+444 DLAKLIESAFTFDFDGVS
-456 DLDGMKKA
+456 KA
-464 WDDLGNH
+464 WGNLKNH
-471 IVKNATKVVND
+471 VVKTVREVADD

-496 GINRVV
+496 GIDRVV

-555 QFNKARQAEVDAEN
+555 QFNEARQAEVDAEN

-581 MLADQ
+581 MLVAQ
-586 KMTKEQ
+586 QLTKEQ
-592 YDRQEQ
+592 YALQEQ
-598 AEHVSHTAKLLAI
+598 TANVGHAAKLLAI
-611 EKDYAEKSRNLAISD
+611 ETEYAKKAELLTLHN
-626 GEKAADLQDS
+626 GEKKEEILDAQN
-636 QYKRTLKA
+636 KR
-644 FNDARQAEVDAE
+644 V
-656 NRSFQQR
+656 
-663 INNLKQM
+663 
-670 LADQKMTKEQ
+670 
-680 YDRQEQA
+680 
-687 EQVSHAEKLLAI
+687 
-699 EKDYTEKSRNLAISD
+699 
-714 GEKAEQD
+714 
-721 RKALKVFNDA
+721 
-731 RQAEVDAE
+731 
-739 NRSFQQRINNLK
+739 
-751 QMLADQKMTKEQYD
+751 
-765 RQEQTA
+765 
-771 QADHAAKMLAI
+771 
-782 ETDYVKKSRNLAML
+782 
-796 YRKLTEQGRKD
+796 
-807 PKVFNDARQTEVDAE
+807 
-822 NRSFQQRINNLKQM
+822 
-836 LADQKMTKDQYT
+836 
-848 LQEQTAQVAHAA
+848 
-860 KMLAIETD
+860 
-868 YAEKSRNLAI
+868 
-878 SDGEKAA
+878 
-885 ELQNSQYKRLEQAQ
+885 EQAQ
-899 QKSFDAQLSAQ
+899 QKSFDTQLAAQ
-910 KAFTDNLSKIRS
+910 KAFNDNMVKIRS

-943 LKVLEGYYR
+943 LKVLEGYYQ
-952 ASLEYAEENGLDL
+952 ASLEYAEENGLDI

-980 NKYRILEQRAVERAE
+980 NKYRMLEQRAVERAE

-1276 LESGGSIS
+1276 LESGGSLS

-1347 RKEA
+1347 RKEAG

>member
-75 IANEKQKLQEMSK
+75 IDKEKQKLQEMSK

-96 MQQLRKEAKYLRNEL
+96 MQQLRKEAKYLRHEL

-116 ELEPEKWQEY
+116 ELEPEAWQKY
-126 AEKLREVQQRMAELK
+126 AAQLREVQQRMAELK
-141 QTASGLDLSGAGGK
+141 QTASGLDLSDAGGK

-165 MGGKLGNLKSLFAAG
+165 TGGKLGNLKSMFAAG
-180 GIVGLAT
+180 GIIGLAT

-193 TDMAGAAIASMRDF
+193 TDMASAAISRIKDF
-207 VAEGI
+207 VAEGV
-212 EMARNADGIK
+212 EMARSADGIK

-296 GRQSKMILDN
+296 GRQSKLILDN

-424 IELGFDLVIDIVK
+424 IEFGFDLIVDIVK
-437 GVGRAIV
+437 GTGNAIV
-444 DLAKLVEGVFYL
+444 DLAKLIESAFTFDFDGVS
-456 DLDGMKKA
+456 KA
-464 WDDLGNH
+464 WGNLKNH
-471 IVKNATKVVND
+471 VVKTVREVADD

-496 GINRVV
+496 GIDRVV

-514 TLPEVTVTGKKGK
+514 TLPEVTVTGKKVK

-581 MLADQ
+581 MLVAQ
-586 KMTKEQ
+586 QLTKEQ
-592 YDRQEQ
+592 YALQEQ
-598 AEHVSHTAKLLAI
+598 TANVGHAAKLLAI
-611 EKDYAEKSRNLAISD
+611 ETEYAKKAESLTLHN
-626 GEKAADLQDS
+626 GEKKEEILDAQN
-636 QYKRTLKA
+636 KR
-644 FNDARQAEVDAE
+644 V
-656 NRSFQQR
+656 
-663 INNLKQM
+663 
-670 LADQKMTKEQ
+670 
-680 YDRQEQA
+680 
-687 EQVSHAEKLLAI
+687 
-699 EKDYTEKSRNLAISD
+699 
-714 GEKAEQD
+714 
-721 RKALKVFNDA
+721 
-731 RQAEVDAE
+731 
-739 NRSFQQRINNLK
+739 
-751 QMLADQKMTKEQYD
+751 
-765 RQEQTA
+765 
-771 QADHAAKMLAI
+771 
-782 ETDYVKKSRNLAML
+782 
-796 YRKLTEQGRKD
+796 
-807 PKVFNDARQTEVDAE
+807 
-822 NRSFQQRINNLKQM
+822 
-836 LADQKMTKDQYT
+836 
-848 LQEQTAQVAHAA
+848 
-860 KMLAIETD
+860 
-868 YAEKSRNLAI
+868 
-878 SDGEKAA
+878 
-885 ELQNSQYKRLEQAQ
+885 EQAQ
-899 QKSFDAQLSAQ
+899 QKSFDTQLAAH
-910 KAFTDNLSKIRS
+910 KEFNDNMVKIRS

-943 LKVLEGYYR
+943 LKVLEGYYQ

-980 NKYRILEQRAVERAE
+980 NKYRMLEQRAVERAE

-1276 LESGGSIS
+1276 LESGGSLS

-1347 RKEA
+1347 RKEAG

>member
-1 MAKGRLDE
+1 MAKGRLGE

-75 IANEKQKLQEMSK
+75 IANEKLKLQEMSK

-96 MQQLRKEAKYLRNEL
+96 MQQLRKEAKNLQRAL

-116 ELEPEKWQEY
+116 ELEPEAWQKY

-165 MGGKLGNLKSLFAAG
+165 MGGKLGNLKSMFAAG
-180 GIVGLAT
+180 GIIGLAT

-193 TDMAGAAIASMRDF
+193 TDMASAAISRIKDF
-207 VAEGI
+207 VAEGV
-212 EMARNADGIK
+212 EMARSADGIK

-424 IELGFDLVIDIVK
+424 IEFGFDLIVDIVK
-437 GVGRAIV
+437 GTGNAIV
-444 DLAKLVEGVFYL
+444 DLAKLIESAFTFDFDGVS
-456 DLDGMKKA
+456 KA
-464 WDDLGNH
+464 WGNLKNH
-471 IVKNATKVVND
+471 VVKTVREVADD

-496 GINRVV
+496 GIDRVV

-507 TAPKPEN
+507 TAPKLEN

-527 QEDKKK
+527 QEDKKE

-540 NTAKQQAEE
+540 NAAKQQAEE

-581 MLADQ
+581 MLVAQ
-586 KMTKEQ
+586 QLTKEQ
-592 YDRQEQ
+592 YALQEQ
-598 AEHVSHTAKLLAI
+598 TANVGHAAKLLAI
-611 EKDYAEKSRNLAISD
+611 ETEYAKKAESLTLHN
-626 GEKAADLQDS
+626 GEKKEEILDAQN
-636 QYKRTLKA
+636 KR
-644 FNDARQAEVDAE
+644 V
-656 NRSFQQR
+656 
-663 INNLKQM
+663 
-670 LADQKMTKEQ
+670 
-680 YDRQEQA
+680 
-687 EQVSHAEKLLAI
+687 
-699 EKDYTEKSRNLAISD
+699 
-714 GEKAEQD
+714 
-721 RKALKVFNDA
+721 
-731 RQAEVDAE
+731 
-739 NRSFQQRINNLK
+739 
-751 QMLADQKMTKEQYD
+751 
-765 RQEQTA
+765 
-771 QADHAAKMLAI
+771 
-782 ETDYVKKSRNLAML
+782 
-796 YRKLTEQGRKD
+796 
-807 PKVFNDARQTEVDAE
+807 
-822 NRSFQQRINNLKQM
+822 
-836 LADQKMTKDQYT
+836 
-848 LQEQTAQVAHAA
+848 
-860 KMLAIETD
+860 
-868 YAEKSRNLAI
+868 
-878 SDGEKAA
+878 
-885 ELQNSQYKRLEQAQ
+885 EQAQ
-899 QKSFDAQLSAQ
+899 QKSFDTQLAAH
-910 KAFTDNLSKIRS
+910 KAFNDNMVKIRS

-1276 LESGGSIS
+1276 LESGGSLS

-1347 RKEA
+1347 RKEAG

>member
-1 MAKGRLDE
+1 MAKGRLGE

-75 IANEKQKLQEMSK
+75 IANEKLKLQEMSK

-96 MQQLRKEAKYLRNEL
+96 MQQLRKEAKNLQRAL

-116 ELEPEKWQEY
+116 ELEPEAWQKY

-165 MGGKLGNLKSLFAAG
+165 MGGKLGNLKSMFAAG
-180 GIVGLAT
+180 GIIGLAT

-193 TDMAGAAIASMRDF
+193 TDMASAAISRIKDF
-207 VAEGI
+207 VAEGV
-212 EMARNADGIK
+212 EMARSADGIK

-401 DELATVRIVVETV
+401 DELGTVRIVVETV

-424 IELGFDLVIDIVK
+424 IEFGFDLIVDIVK
-437 GVGRAIV
+437 GTGNAIV
-444 DLAKLVEGVFYL
+444 DLAKLIESAFTFDFDGVS
-456 DLDGMKKA
+456 KA
-464 WDDLGNH
+464 WGNLRNH
-471 IVKNATKVVND
+471 VVKTVREVADD

-496 GINRVV
+496 GIDRVV

-581 MLADQ
+581 MLVAQ
-586 KMTKEQ
+586 QLTKEQ
-592 YDRQEQ
+592 YALQEQ
-598 AEHVSHTAKLLAI
+598 TANVGHAAKLLAI
-611 EKDYAEKSRNLAISD
+611 ETEYAKKAESLTLHN
-626 GEKAADLQDS
+626 GEKKEEILDAQN
-636 QYKRTLKA
+636 KR
-644 FNDARQAEVDAE
+644 V
-656 NRSFQQR
+656 
-663 INNLKQM
+663 
-670 LADQKMTKEQ
+670 
-680 YDRQEQA
+680 
-687 EQVSHAEKLLAI
+687 
-699 EKDYTEKSRNLAISD
+699 
-714 GEKAEQD
+714 
-721 RKALKVFNDA
+721 
-731 RQAEVDAE
+731 
-739 NRSFQQRINNLK
+739 
-751 QMLADQKMTKEQYD
+751 
-765 RQEQTA
+765 
-771 QADHAAKMLAI
+771 
-782 ETDYVKKSRNLAML
+782 
-796 YRKLTEQGRKD
+796 
-807 PKVFNDARQTEVDAE
+807 
-822 NRSFQQRINNLKQM
+822 
-836 LADQKMTKDQYT
+836 
-848 LQEQTAQVAHAA
+848 
-860 KMLAIETD
+860 
-868 YAEKSRNLAI
+868 
-878 SDGEKAA
+878 
-885 ELQNSQYKRLEQAQ
+885 EQAQ
-899 QKSFDAQLSAQ
+899 QKSFDTQLAAQ
-910 KAFTDNLSKIRS
+910 KAFNDNMVKIRS

-980 NKYRILEQRAVERAE
+980 NKYRILEQRAVDRAE

-1042 RRDKWKESFD
+1042 RRDKWKESLD

-1276 LESGGSIS
+1276 LESGGSLS

-1347 RKEA
+1347 RKEAG

>member
-1 MAKGRLDE
+1 MAKGRLGE

-75 IANEKQKLQEMSK
+75 IANEKLKLQEMSK

-96 MQQLRKEAKYLRNEL
+96 MQQLRKEAKNLQRAL

-116 ELEPEKWQEY
+116 ELEPEAWQKY

-165 MGGKLGNLKSLFAAG
+165 MGGKLGNLKSMFAAG
-180 GIVGLAT
+180 GIIGLAT

-193 TDMAGAAIASMRDF
+193 TDMASAAISRIKDF
-207 VAEGI
+207 VAEGV
-212 EMARNADGIK
+212 EMARSADGIK

-424 IELGFDLVIDIVK
+424 IEFGFDLIVDIVK
-437 GVGRAIV
+437 GTGNAIV
-444 DLAKLVEGVFYL
+444 DLAKLIESAFTFDFDGVS
-456 DLDGMKKA
+456 KA
-464 WDDLGNH
+464 WGNLKNH
-471 IVKNATKVVND
+471 VVKTVREVADD
-482 ATDVGTRWGNNFID
+482 ATDVGTRWGNNFINSID
-496 GINRVV
+496 RVV
-502 KGRKV
+502 KGRKI

-581 MLADQ
+581 MLVAQ
-586 KMTKEQ
+586 QLTKEQ
-592 YDRQEQ
+592 YALQEQ
-598 AEHVSHTAKLLAI
+598 TANVGHAAKLLAI
-611 EKDYAEKSRNLAISD
+611 ETEYAKQAESLTLHN
-626 GEKAADLQDS
+626 GEKKEEILDTQN
-636 QYKRTLKA
+636 KR
-644 FNDARQAEVDAE
+644 V
-656 NRSFQQR
+656 
-663 INNLKQM
+663 
-670 LADQKMTKEQ
+670 
-680 YDRQEQA
+680 
-687 EQVSHAEKLLAI
+687 
-699 EKDYTEKSRNLAISD
+699 
-714 GEKAEQD
+714 
-721 RKALKVFNDA
+721 
-731 RQAEVDAE
+731 
-739 NRSFQQRINNLK
+739 
-751 QMLADQKMTKEQYD
+751 
-765 RQEQTA
+765 
-771 QADHAAKMLAI
+771 
-782 ETDYVKKSRNLAML
+782 
-796 YRKLTEQGRKD
+796 
-807 PKVFNDARQTEVDAE
+807 
-822 NRSFQQRINNLKQM
+822 
-836 LADQKMTKDQYT
+836 
-848 LQEQTAQVAHAA
+848 
-860 KMLAIETD
+860 
-868 YAEKSRNLAI
+868 
-878 SDGEKAA
+878 
-885 ELQNSQYKRLEQAQ
+885 EQAQ
-899 QKSFDAQLSAQ
+899 QKSFDTQLAAH
-910 KAFTDNLSKIRS
+910 KAFNDNMVKIRS

-943 LKVLEGYYR
+943 LKVLEGYYQ

-980 NKYRILEQRAVERAE
+980 NKYRMLEQRAVERAE

-1276 LESGGSIS
+1276 LESGGSLS
-1284 QQPGDGTRYPS
+1284 QQSGDGTRYPS

-1347 RKEA
+1347 RKEAG

>member
-75 IANEKQKLQEMSK
+75 IDKEKQKLQEMSK

-96 MQQLRKEAKYLRNEL
+96 MQQLRKEAKYLRHEL

-116 ELEPEKWQEY
+116 ELEPEAWQKY
-126 AEKLREVQQRMAELK
+126 AAQLREVQQRMAELK
-141 QTASGLDLSGAGGK
+141 QTASGLDLSDAGGK

-165 MGGKLGNLKSLFAAG
+165 TGGKLGNLKSMFAAG
-180 GIVGLAT
+180 GIIGLAT

-207 VAEGI
+207 VAEGV
-212 EMARNADGIK
+212 EMARSADGIK

-401 DELATVRIVVETV
+401 DELGTVRIVVETV

-444 DLAKLVEGVFYL
+444 DLAKIVEGVFYL

-496 GINRVV
+496 SINRVV

-581 MLADQ
+581 MLVAQ
-586 KMTKEQ
+586 QLTKEQ
-592 YDRQEQ
+592 YALQEQ
-598 AEHVSHTAKLLAI
+598 TANVGHAAKLLAI
-611 EKDYAEKSRNLAISD
+611 ETEYAKQAESLTLHN
-626 GEKAADLQDS
+626 GEKKEEILDTQN
-636 QYKRTLKA
+636 KR
-644 FNDARQAEVDAE
+644 V
-656 NRSFQQR
+656 
-663 INNLKQM
+663 
-670 LADQKMTKEQ
+670 
-680 YDRQEQA
+680 
-687 EQVSHAEKLLAI
+687 
-699 EKDYTEKSRNLAISD
+699 
-714 GEKAEQD
+714 
-721 RKALKVFNDA
+721 
-731 RQAEVDAE
+731 
-739 NRSFQQRINNLK
+739 
-751 QMLADQKMTKEQYD
+751 
-765 RQEQTA
+765 
-771 QADHAAKMLAI
+771 
-782 ETDYVKKSRNLAML
+782 
-796 YRKLTEQGRKD
+796 
-807 PKVFNDARQTEVDAE
+807 
-822 NRSFQQRINNLKQM
+822 
-836 LADQKMTKDQYT
+836 
-848 LQEQTAQVAHAA
+848 
-860 KMLAIETD
+860 
-868 YAEKSRNLAI
+868 
-878 SDGEKAA
+878 
-885 ELQNSQYKRLEQAQ
+885 EQAQ
-899 QKSFDAQLSAQ
+899 QKSFDTQLAAQ
-910 KAFTDNLSKIRS
+910 KAFNDNMVKIRS

-980 NKYRILEQRAVERAE
+980 NKYRILEQRAVDRAE

-1176 NTGAGARVAT
+1176 NTGTGARVAT
-1186 GLEDGGFLDVERRQ
+1186 GLEDGGFLDVDRRQ

-1276 LESGGSIS
+1276 LESGGSLS

>member
-75 IANEKQKLQEMSK
+75 IDKEKQKLQEMSK

-96 MQQLRKEAKYLRNEL
+96 MQQLRKEAKYLRHEL

-116 ELEPEKWQEY
+116 ELEPEAWQKY

-141 QTASGLDLSGAGGK
+141 QTASGLDLSDAGGR

-165 MGGKLGNLKSLFAAG
+165 MGGKLGNLKSMFAAG
-180 GIVGLAT
+180 GIIGLAT

-207 VAEGI
+207 VAEGV

-235 GLRQATHG
+235 GLREATHG

-444 DLAKLVEGVFYL
+444 DLAKLVEGVFTL
-456 DLDGMKKA
+456 DYDGLKKA
-464 WDDLGNH
+464 WADLGNH
-471 IVKNATKVVND
+471 IVKNATKVVDD
-482 ATDVGTRWGNNFID
+482 ATDVGTRWGNNFINSID
-496 GINRVV
+496 RVV
-502 KGRKV
+502 KGRKI

-555 QFNKARQAEVDAEN
+555 QFNKDRQAEVDAEN

-581 MLADQ
+581 MLVAQ
-586 KMTKEQ
+586 QLTKEQ
-592 YDRQEQ
+592 YALQEQ
-598 AEHVSHTAKLLAI
+598 TANVGHAAKLLAI
-611 EKDYAEKSRNLAISD
+611 ETEYAKKAESLTLHN
-626 GEKAADLQDS
+626 GEKKEEILDAQN
-636 QYKRTLKA
+636 KR
-644 FNDARQAEVDAE
+644 V
-656 NRSFQQR
+656 
-663 INNLKQM
+663 
-670 LADQKMTKEQ
+670 
-680 YDRQEQA
+680 
-687 EQVSHAEKLLAI
+687 
-699 EKDYTEKSRNLAISD
+699 
-714 GEKAEQD
+714 
-721 RKALKVFNDA
+721 
-731 RQAEVDAE
+731 
-739 NRSFQQRINNLK
+739 
-751 QMLADQKMTKEQYD
+751 
-765 RQEQTA
+765 
-771 QADHAAKMLAI
+771 
-782 ETDYVKKSRNLAML
+782 
-796 YRKLTEQGRKD
+796 
-807 PKVFNDARQTEVDAE
+807 
-822 NRSFQQRINNLKQM
+822 
-836 LADQKMTKDQYT
+836 
-848 LQEQTAQVAHAA
+848 
-860 KMLAIETD
+860 
-868 YAEKSRNLAI
+868 
-878 SDGEKAA
+878 
-885 ELQNSQYKRLEQAQ
+885 EQAQ
-899 QKSFDAQLSAQ
+899 QKSFDTQLTAQ
-910 KAFTDNLSKIRS
+910 KAFNDNMVKIRS

-943 LKVLEGYYR
+943 LKVLEGYYQ

-980 NKYRILEQRAVERAE
+980 NKYRMLEQRAVERAE

-1276 LESGGSIS
+1276 LESGGSLS

-1347 RKEA
+1347 RKEAG

>member
-1 MAKGRLDE
+1 MAKGRLGE

-75 IANEKQKLQEMSK
+75 IANEKLKLQEMSK

-96 MQQLRKEAKYLRNEL
+96 MQQLRKEAKNLQRAL

-116 ELEPEKWQEY
+116 ELEPEAWQKY

-165 MGGKLGNLKSLFAAG
+165 MGGKLGNLKSMFAAG
-180 GIVGLAT
+180 GIIGLAT

-193 TDMAGAAIASMRDF
+193 TDMASAAISRIKDF
-207 VAEGI
+207 VAEGV
-212 EMARNADGIK
+212 EMARSADGIK

-444 DLAKLVEGVFYL
+444 DLAKIVEGVFYL

-464 WDDLGNH
+464 WADLGNH

-482 ATDVGTRWGNNFID
+482 AADVGTRWGNNFID

-502 KGRKV
+502 KGRKI

-533 KGGSSHD
+533 KGGSSLD

-581 MLADQ
+581 MLVAQ
-586 KMTKEQ
+586 QLTKEQ
-592 YDRQEQ
+592 YALQEQ
-598 AEHVSHTAKLLAI
+598 TANVGHAAKLLAI
-611 EKDYAEKSRNLAISD
+611 ETEYAKKAESLTLHN
-626 GEKAADLQDS
+626 GEKKEEILDAQN
-636 QYKRTLKA
+636 KR
-644 FNDARQAEVDAE
+644 V
-656 NRSFQQR
+656 
-663 INNLKQM
+663 
-670 LADQKMTKEQ
+670 
-680 YDRQEQA
+680 
-687 EQVSHAEKLLAI
+687 
-699 EKDYTEKSRNLAISD
+699 
-714 GEKAEQD
+714 
-721 RKALKVFNDA
+721 
-731 RQAEVDAE
+731 
-739 NRSFQQRINNLK
+739 
-751 QMLADQKMTKEQYD
+751 
-765 RQEQTA
+765 
-771 QADHAAKMLAI
+771 
-782 ETDYVKKSRNLAML
+782 
-796 YRKLTEQGRKD
+796 
-807 PKVFNDARQTEVDAE
+807 
-822 NRSFQQRINNLKQM
+822 
-836 LADQKMTKDQYT
+836 
-848 LQEQTAQVAHAA
+848 
-860 KMLAIETD
+860 
-868 YAEKSRNLAI
+868 
-878 SDGEKAA
+878 
-885 ELQNSQYKRLEQAQ
+885 EQAQ
-899 QKSFDAQLSAQ
+899 QKSFDTQLAAH
-910 KAFTDNLSKIRS
+910 KAFNDNMVKIRS

-1276 LESGGSIS
+1276 LESGGSLS

>member
-1 MAKGRLDE
+1 MAKGRLGE

-75 IANEKQKLQEMSK
+75 IANEKLKLQEMSK

-96 MQQLRKEAKYLRNEL
+96 MQQLRKEAKNLQRAL

-116 ELEPEKWQEY
+116 ELEPEAWQKY

-165 MGGKLGNLKSLFAAG
+165 MGGKLGNLKSMFAAG
-180 GIVGLAT
+180 GIIGLAT

-193 TDMAGAAIASMRDF
+193 TDMASAAISRIKDF
-207 VAEGI
+207 VAEGV
-212 EMARNADGIK
+212 EMARSADGIK

-401 DELATVRIVVETV
+401 DELGTVRIVVETV

-424 IELGFDLVIDIVK
+424 IEFGFDLIVDIVK
-437 GVGRAIV
+437 GTGNAIV
-444 DLAKLVEGVFYL
+444 DLAKLIESAFTFDFDGVS
-456 DLDGMKKA
+456 KA
-464 WDDLGNH
+464 WGNLKNH
-471 IVKNATKVVND
+471 VVKTVREVADD

-496 GINRVV
+496 GIDRVV

-581 MLADQ
+581 MLVAQ
-586 KMTKEQ
+586 QLTKEQ
-592 YDRQEQ
+592 YALQEQ
-598 AEHVSHTAKLLAI
+598 TANVGHAAKLLAI
-611 EKDYAEKSRNLAISD
+611 ETEYAKKAESLTLHN
-626 GEKAADLQDS
+626 GEKKEEILDAQN
-636 QYKRTLKA
+636 KR
-644 FNDARQAEVDAE
+644 V
-656 NRSFQQR
+656 
-663 INNLKQM
+663 
-670 LADQKMTKEQ
+670 
-680 YDRQEQA
+680 
-687 EQVSHAEKLLAI
+687 
-699 EKDYTEKSRNLAISD
+699 
-714 GEKAEQD
+714 
-721 RKALKVFNDA
+721 
-731 RQAEVDAE
+731 
-739 NRSFQQRINNLK
+739 
-751 QMLADQKMTKEQYD
+751 
-765 RQEQTA
+765 
-771 QADHAAKMLAI
+771 
-782 ETDYVKKSRNLAML
+782 
-796 YRKLTEQGRKD
+796 
-807 PKVFNDARQTEVDAE
+807 
-822 NRSFQQRINNLKQM
+822 
-836 LADQKMTKDQYT
+836 
-848 LQEQTAQVAHAA
+848 
-860 KMLAIETD
+860 
-868 YAEKSRNLAI
+868 
-878 SDGEKAA
+878 
-885 ELQNSQYKRLEQAQ
+885 EQAQ
-899 QKSFDAQLSAQ
+899 QKSFDTQLAAH
-910 KAFTDNLSKIRS
+910 KAFNDNMVKIRS

-943 LKVLEGYYR
+943 LKVLEGYYQ

-1276 LESGGSIS
+1276 LESGGSLS

-1347 RKEA
+1347 RKEAG

>member
-1 MAKGRLDE
+1 MAKGRLGE

-75 IANEKQKLQEMSK
+75 IANEKLKLQEMSK

-96 MQQLRKEAKYLRNEL
+96 MQQLRKEAKNLQRAL

-116 ELEPEKWQEY
+116 ELEPEAWQKY

-165 MGGKLGNLKSLFAAG
+165 MGGKLGNLKSMFAAG
-180 GIVGLAT
+180 GIIGLAT

-193 TDMAGAAIASMRDF
+193 TDMASAAISRIKDF
-207 VAEGI
+207 VAEGV
-212 EMARNADGIK
+212 EMARSADGIK

-401 DELATVRIVVETV
+401 DELGTVRIVVETV

-424 IELGFDLVIDIVK
+424 IEFGFDLIVDIVK
-437 GVGRAIV
+437 GTGNAIV
-444 DLAKLVEGVFYL
+444 DLAKLIESAFTFDFDGVS
-456 DLDGMKKA
+456 KA
-464 WDDLGNH
+464 WGNLKNH
-471 IVKNATKVVND
+471 VVKTVREVADD

-496 GINRVV
+496 GIDRVV

-581 MLADQ
+581 MLVAQ
-586 KMTKEQ
+586 QLTKEQ
-592 YDRQEQ
+592 YALQEQ
-598 AEHVSHTAKLLAI
+598 TANVGHAAKLLAI
-611 EKDYAEKSRNLAISD
+611 ETEYAKQAESLTLHN
-626 GEKAADLQDS
+626 GEKKEEILDTQN
-636 QYKRTLKA
+636 KR
-644 FNDARQAEVDAE
+644 V
-656 NRSFQQR
+656 
-663 INNLKQM
+663 
-670 LADQKMTKEQ
+670 
-680 YDRQEQA
+680 
-687 EQVSHAEKLLAI
+687 
-699 EKDYTEKSRNLAISD
+699 
-714 GEKAEQD
+714 
-721 RKALKVFNDA
+721 
-731 RQAEVDAE
+731 
-739 NRSFQQRINNLK
+739 
-751 QMLADQKMTKEQYD
+751 
-765 RQEQTA
+765 
-771 QADHAAKMLAI
+771 
-782 ETDYVKKSRNLAML
+782 
-796 YRKLTEQGRKD
+796 
-807 PKVFNDARQTEVDAE
+807 
-822 NRSFQQRINNLKQM
+822 
-836 LADQKMTKDQYT
+836 
-848 LQEQTAQVAHAA
+848 
-860 KMLAIETD
+860 
-868 YAEKSRNLAI
+868 
-878 SDGEKAA
+878 
-885 ELQNSQYKRLEQAQ
+885 EQAQ
-899 QKSFDAQLSAQ
+899 QKSFDTQLAAQ
-910 KAFTDNLSKIRS
+910 KAFNDNMVKIRS

-943 LKVLEGYYR
+943 LKVLEGYYQ

-980 NKYRILEQRAVERAE
+980 NKYRMLEQRAVERAE

-1276 LESGGSIS
+1276 LESGGSLS

-1347 RKEA
+1347 RKEAG

>member
-75 IANEKQKLQEMSK
+75 IANEKLKLQEMSK

-96 MQQLRKEAKYLRNEL
+96 MQQLRKEAKYLRHEL

-116 ELEPEKWQEY
+116 ELEPEAWQKY
-126 AEKLREVQQRMAELK
+126 AAQLREVQQRMAELK
-141 QTASGLDLSGAGGK
+141 QTASGLDLSDAGGK

-165 MGGKLGNLKSLFAAG
+165 TGGKLGNLKSMFAAG
-180 GIVGLAT
+180 GIIGLAT

-207 VAEGI
+207 VAEGV

-235 GLRQATHG
+235 GLREATHG

-444 DLAKLVEGVFYL
+444 DLAKIVEGVFYL

-464 WDDLGNH
+464 WADLGNH

-496 GINRVV
+496 SINRVV

-527 QEDKKK
+527 QEEKKK

-581 MLADQ
+581 MLVAQ
-586 KMTKEQ
+586 QLTKEQ
-592 YDRQEQ
+592 YALQEQ
-598 AEHVSHTAKLLAI
+598 TANVGHAAKLLAI
-611 EKDYAEKSRNLAISD
+611 ETEYAKKAESLTLHN
-626 GEKAADLQDS
+626 GEKKEEILDAQN
-636 QYKRTLKA
+636 KR
-644 FNDARQAEVDAE
+644 V
-656 NRSFQQR
+656 
-663 INNLKQM
+663 
-670 LADQKMTKEQ
+670 
-680 YDRQEQA
+680 
-687 EQVSHAEKLLAI
+687 
-699 EKDYTEKSRNLAISD
+699 
-714 GEKAEQD
+714 
-721 RKALKVFNDA
+721 
-731 RQAEVDAE
+731 
-739 NRSFQQRINNLK
+739 
-751 QMLADQKMTKEQYD
+751 
-765 RQEQTA
+765 
-771 QADHAAKMLAI
+771 
-782 ETDYVKKSRNLAML
+782 
-796 YRKLTEQGRKD
+796 
-807 PKVFNDARQTEVDAE
+807 
-822 NRSFQQRINNLKQM
+822 
-836 LADQKMTKDQYT
+836 
-848 LQEQTAQVAHAA
+848 
-860 KMLAIETD
+860 
-868 YAEKSRNLAI
+868 
-878 SDGEKAA
+878 
-885 ELQNSQYKRLEQAQ
+885 EQAQ
-899 QKSFDAQLSAQ
+899 QKSFDTQLAAH
-910 KAFTDNLSKIRS
+910 KAFNDNMVKIRS

-1276 LESGGSIS
+1276 LESGGSLS

-1347 RKEA
+1347 RKEAG

>member
-1 MAKGRLDE
+1 MAKGRLGE

-75 IANEKQKLQEMSK
+75 IANEKLKLQEMSK

-96 MQQLRKEAKYLRNEL
+96 MQQLRKEAKYLRHEL

-116 ELEPEKWQEY
+116 ELEPEAWQKY
-126 AEKLREVQQRMAELK
+126 AAQLREVQQRMAELK
-141 QTASGLDLSGAGGK
+141 QTASGLDLSDAGGK

-165 MGGKLGNLKSLFAAG
+165 TGGKLGNLKSLFAAG
-180 GIVGLAT
+180 GIIGLAT

-193 TDMAGAAIASMRDF
+193 TDMASAAISRIKDF
-207 VAEGI
+207 VAEGV
-212 EMARNADGIK
+212 EMARSADGIK

-235 GLRQATHG
+235 GLREATHG

-444 DLAKLVEGVFYL
+444 DLAKLVEGVFTL
-456 DLDGMKKA
+456 DYDGLKKA

-482 ATDVGTRWGNNFID
+482 ATDVGTRWGNNFINSID
-496 GINRVV
+496 RVV
-502 KGRKV
+502 KGRKI

-581 MLADQ
+581 MLVAQ
-586 KMTKEQ
+586 QLTKEQ
-592 YDRQEQ
+592 YALQEQ
-598 AEHVSHTAKLLAI
+598 TANVGHAAKLLAI
-611 EKDYAEKSRNLAISD
+611 ETEYAKKAESLTLHN
-626 GEKAADLQDS
+626 GEKKEEILDAQN
-636 QYKRTLKA
+636 KR
-644 FNDARQAEVDAE
+644 V
-656 NRSFQQR
+656 
-663 INNLKQM
+663 
-670 LADQKMTKEQ
+670 
-680 YDRQEQA
+680 
-687 EQVSHAEKLLAI
+687 
-699 EKDYTEKSRNLAISD
+699 
-714 GEKAEQD
+714 
-721 RKALKVFNDA
+721 
-731 RQAEVDAE
+731 
-739 NRSFQQRINNLK
+739 
-751 QMLADQKMTKEQYD
+751 
-765 RQEQTA
+765 
-771 QADHAAKMLAI
+771 
-782 ETDYVKKSRNLAML
+782 
-796 YRKLTEQGRKD
+796 
-807 PKVFNDARQTEVDAE
+807 
-822 NRSFQQRINNLKQM
+822 
-836 LADQKMTKDQYT
+836 
-848 LQEQTAQVAHAA
+848 
-860 KMLAIETD
+860 
-868 YAEKSRNLAI
+868 
-878 SDGEKAA
+878 
-885 ELQNSQYKRLEQAQ
+885 EQAQ
-899 QKSFDAQLSAQ
+899 QKSFDTQLAAQ
-910 KAFTDNLSKIRS
+910 KAFNDNMVKIRS

-965 EDVNKSYQDAIASLN
+965 EDVNKSYQDAIASLS

-1042 RRDKWKESFD
+1042 RRDKWKESLD

-1276 LESGGSIS
+1276 LESGGSLS

-1347 RKEA
+1347 RKEAG

>member
-75 IANEKQKLQEMSK
+75 IANEKLKLQEMSK

-656 NRSFQQR
+656 N
-663 INNLKQM
+663 
-670 LADQKMTKEQ
+670 
-680 YDRQEQA
+680 
-687 EQVSHAEKLLAI
+687 
-699 EKDYTEKSRNLAISD
+699 
-714 GEKAEQD
+714 G
-721 RKALKVFNDA
+721 
-731 RQAEVDAE
+731 
-739 NRSFQQRINNLK
+739 SFQQRINNLK

>member
-1 MAKGRLDE
+1 MAKGRLGE

-75 IANEKQKLQEMSK
+75 IANEKLKLQEMSK

-96 MQQLRKEAKYLRNEL
+96 MQQLRKEAKNLQRAL

-116 ELEPEKWQEY
+116 ELEPEAWQKY

-165 MGGKLGNLKSLFAAG
+165 MGGKLGNLKSMFAAG
-180 GIVGLAT
+180 GIIGLAT

-193 TDMAGAAIASMRDF
+193 TDMASAAISRIKDF
-207 VAEGI
+207 VAEGV
-212 EMARNADGIK
+212 EMARSADGIK

-424 IELGFDLVIDIVK
+424 IEFGFDLIVDIVK
-437 GVGRAIV
+437 GTGNAIV
-444 DLAKLVEGVFYL
+444 DLAKLIESAFTFDFDGVS
-456 DLDGMKKA
+456 KA
-464 WDDLGNH
+464 WGNLKNH
-471 IVKNATKVVND
+471 VVKTVREVADD

-496 GINRVV
+496 GIDRVV

-514 TLPEVTVTGKKGK
+514 TLPEVTVTGKKVK

-581 MLADQ
+581 MLVAQ
-586 KMTKEQ
+586 QLTKEQ
-592 YDRQEQ
+592 YALQEQ
-598 AEHVSHTAKLLAI
+598 TANVGHAAKLLAI
-611 EKDYAEKSRNLAISD
+611 ETEYAKKAESLTLHN
-626 GEKAADLQDS
+626 GEKKEEILDAQN
-636 QYKRTLKA
+636 KR
-644 FNDARQAEVDAE
+644 V
-656 NRSFQQR
+656 
-663 INNLKQM
+663 
-670 LADQKMTKEQ
+670 
-680 YDRQEQA
+680 
-687 EQVSHAEKLLAI
+687 
-699 EKDYTEKSRNLAISD
+699 
-714 GEKAEQD
+714 
-721 RKALKVFNDA
+721 
-731 RQAEVDAE
+731 
-739 NRSFQQRINNLK
+739 
-751 QMLADQKMTKEQYD
+751 
-765 RQEQTA
+765 
-771 QADHAAKMLAI
+771 
-782 ETDYVKKSRNLAML
+782 
-796 YRKLTEQGRKD
+796 
-807 PKVFNDARQTEVDAE
+807 
-822 NRSFQQRINNLKQM
+822 
-836 LADQKMTKDQYT
+836 
-848 LQEQTAQVAHAA
+848 
-860 KMLAIETD
+860 
-868 YAEKSRNLAI
+868 
-878 SDGEKAA
+878 
-885 ELQNSQYKRLEQAQ
+885 EQAQ
-899 QKSFDAQLSAQ
+899 QKSFDTQLAAH
-910 KAFTDNLSKIRS
+910 KAFNDNMVKIRS

-943 LKVLEGYYR
+943 LKVLEGYYQ

-980 NKYRILEQRAVERAE
+980 NKYRMLEQRAVERAE

-1276 LESGGSIS
+1276 LESGGSLS

-1347 RKEA
+1347 RKEAG

>member
-75 IANEKQKLQEMSK
+75 IDKEKQKLQEMSK

-96 MQQLRKEAKYLRNEL
+96 MQQLRKEAKYLRHEL

-116 ELEPEKWQEY
+116 ELEPEAWQKY

-141 QTASGLDLSGAGGK
+141 QTASGLDLSDAGGK

-165 MGGKLGNLKSLFAAG
+165 TGGKLGNLKSMFAAG
-180 GIVGLAT
+180 GIIGLAT

-193 TDMAGAAIASMRDF
+193 TDMASAAISRIKDF
-207 VAEGI
+207 VAEGV
-212 EMARNADGIK
+212 EMARSADGIK
-222 HAFDNLDRPDLLK
+222 HAFDNLDRTDLLK
-235 GLRQATHG
+235 GLREATHG

-444 DLAKLVEGVFYL
+444 DLAKLVEGVFTL
-456 DLDGMKKA
+456 DYDGLKKA
-464 WDDLGNH
+464 WADLGNH
-471 IVKNATKVVND
+471 IVKNATKVVDD
-482 ATDVGTRWGNNFID
+482 ATDVGTRWGNNFINSID
-496 GINRVV
+496 RVV
-502 KGRKV
+502 KGRKI

-581 MLADQ
+581 MLVAQ
-586 KMTKEQ
+586 QLTKEQ
-592 YDRQEQ
+592 YALQEQ
-598 AEHVSHTAKLLAI
+598 TANVGHAAKLLAI
-611 EKDYAEKSRNLAISD
+611 ETEYAKKAESLTLHN
-626 GEKAADLQDS
+626 GEKKEEILDAQN
-636 QYKRTLKA
+636 KR
-644 FNDARQAEVDAE
+644 V
-656 NRSFQQR
+656 
-663 INNLKQM
+663 
-670 LADQKMTKEQ
+670 
-680 YDRQEQA
+680 
-687 EQVSHAEKLLAI
+687 
-699 EKDYTEKSRNLAISD
+699 
-714 GEKAEQD
+714 
-721 RKALKVFNDA
+721 
-731 RQAEVDAE
+731 
-739 NRSFQQRINNLK
+739 
-751 QMLADQKMTKEQYD
+751 
-765 RQEQTA
+765 
-771 QADHAAKMLAI
+771 
-782 ETDYVKKSRNLAML
+782 
-796 YRKLTEQGRKD
+796 
-807 PKVFNDARQTEVDAE
+807 
-822 NRSFQQRINNLKQM
+822 
-836 LADQKMTKDQYT
+836 
-848 LQEQTAQVAHAA
+848 
-860 KMLAIETD
+860 
-868 YAEKSRNLAI
+868 
-878 SDGEKAA
+878 
-885 ELQNSQYKRLEQAQ
+885 EQAQ
-899 QKSFDAQLSAQ
+899 QKSFDTQLAAH
-910 KAFTDNLSKIRS
+910 KAFNDNMVKIRS

-936 AVEKDAQ
+936 AVERDAQ
-943 LKVLEGYYR
+943 LKVLEGYYQ

-1276 LESGGSIS
+1276 LESGGSLS

-1347 RKEA
+1347 RKEAG

>member
-1 MAKGRLDE
+1 MAKGRLGE

-75 IANEKQKLQEMSK
+75 IANEKLKLQEMSK

-96 MQQLRKEAKYLRNEL
+96 MQQLRKEAKNLQRAL

-116 ELEPEKWQEY
+116 ELEPEAWQKY

-165 MGGKLGNLKSLFAAG
+165 MGGKLGNLKSMFAAG
-180 GIVGLAT
+180 GIIGLAT

-193 TDMAGAAIASMRDF
+193 TDMASAAISRIKDF
-207 VAEGI
+207 VAEGV
-212 EMARNADGIK
+212 EMARSADGIK

-424 IELGFDLVIDIVK
+424 IEFGFDLIVDIVK
-437 GVGRAIV
+437 GTGNAIV
-444 DLAKLVEGVFYL
+444 DLAKLIESAFTFDFDGVS
-456 DLDGMKKA
+456 KA
-464 WDDLGNH
+464 WGNLKNH
-471 IVKNATKVVND
+471 VVKTVREVADD

-496 GINRVV
+496 GIDRVV

-581 MLADQ
+581 MLVAQ
-586 KMTKEQ
+586 QLTKEQ
-592 YDRQEQ
+592 YALQEQ
-598 AEHVSHTAKLLAI
+598 TANVGHAAKLLAI
-611 EKDYAEKSRNLAISD
+611 ETEYAKQAESLTLHN
-626 GEKAADLQDS
+626 GEKKEEILDTQN
-636 QYKRTLKA
+636 KR
-644 FNDARQAEVDAE
+644 V
-656 NRSFQQR
+656 
-663 INNLKQM
+663 
-670 LADQKMTKEQ
+670 
-680 YDRQEQA
+680 
-687 EQVSHAEKLLAI
+687 
-699 EKDYTEKSRNLAISD
+699 
-714 GEKAEQD
+714 
-721 RKALKVFNDA
+721 
-731 RQAEVDAE
+731 
-739 NRSFQQRINNLK
+739 
-751 QMLADQKMTKEQYD
+751 
-765 RQEQTA
+765 
-771 QADHAAKMLAI
+771 
-782 ETDYVKKSRNLAML
+782 
-796 YRKLTEQGRKD
+796 
-807 PKVFNDARQTEVDAE
+807 
-822 NRSFQQRINNLKQM
+822 
-836 LADQKMTKDQYT
+836 
-848 LQEQTAQVAHAA
+848 
-860 KMLAIETD
+860 
-868 YAEKSRNLAI
+868 
-878 SDGEKAA
+878 
-885 ELQNSQYKRLEQAQ
+885 EQAQ
-899 QKSFDAQLSAQ
+899 QKSFDTQLAAQ
-910 KAFTDNLSKIRS
+910 KAFNDNMVKIRS

-1276 LESGGSIS
+1276 LESGGSLS

-1347 RKEA
+1347 RKEAG

>member
-656 NRSFQQR
+656 N
-663 INNLKQM
+663 
-670 LADQKMTKEQ
+670 
-680 YDRQEQA
+680 
-687 EQVSHAEKLLAI
+687 
-699 EKDYTEKSRNLAISD
+699 
-714 GEKAEQD
+714 G
-721 RKALKVFNDA
+721 
-731 RQAEVDAE
+731 
-739 NRSFQQRINNLK
+739 SFQQRINNLK

-765 RQEQTA
+765 RQEQTC
-771 QADHAAKMLAI
+771 
-782 ETDYVKKSRNLAML
+782 R
-796 YRKLTEQGRKD
+796 
-807 PKVFNDARQTEVDAE
+807 
-822 NRSFQQRINNLKQM
+822 
-836 LADQKMTKDQYT
+836 
-848 LQEQTAQVAHAA
+848 
-860 KMLAIETD
+860 
-868 YAEKSRNLAI
+868 
-878 SDGEKAA
+878 
-885 ELQNSQYKRLEQAQ
+885 
-899 QKSFDAQLSAQ
+899 
-910 KAFTDNLSKIRS
+910 
-922 MAKDTTGL
+922 
-930 TELEKL
+930 
-936 AVEKDAQ
+936 
-943 LKVLEGYYR
+943 
-952 ASLEYAEENGLDL
+952 
-965 EDVNKSYQDAIASLN
+965 
-980 NKYRILEQRAVERAE
+980 
-995 QQNLQI
+995 
-1001 RQRYGLVSQQ
+1001 
-1011 ELFDAELEQLKRH
+1011 
-1024 LEEKK
+1024 
-1029 ITQEEYED
+1029 
-1037 AVSSM
+1037 
-1042 RRDKWKESFD
+1042 
-1052 YYNRLFGDAVNALQD
+1052 
-1067 AELAN
+1067 
-1072 VEAKYDAEIEAARKA
+1072 EAARHRERLY
-1087 GKDTSALENKKAQ
+1087 GE
-1100 DQLKIQKKYAD
+1100 
-1111 VNFAVKAS
+1111 
-1119 QIIADTAVSIMKSYA
+1119 
-1134 DLGPIA
+1134 
-1140 GSVAAA
+1140 
-1146 LMGITGAAQL
+1146 ITEPGHIGR
-1156 AAANS
+1156 
-1161 EREKIKKMTLNGSSS
+1161 RE
-1176 NTGAGARVAT
+1176 
-1186 GLEDGGFLDVERRQ
+1186 
-1200 DGKKFHAE
+1200 
-1208 FKPDKRGFVDRPTVI
+1208 
-1223 VGEGP
+1223 
-1228 RSKEWVA
+1228 
-1235 SNSAVE
+1235 
-1241 NPTVAPLLY
+1241 
-1250 DLDRAQKAGTIRT
+1250 
-1263 FDLKKWVVTKFPG
+1263 
-1276 LESGGSIS
+1276 
-1284 QQPGDGTRYPS
+1284 
-1295 RDGRTAD
+1295 GRTGPQGTK
-1302 VAYRDELA
+1302 
-1310 RLVII
+1310 
-1315 LDRLERNGIPA
+1315 GI
-1326 TVGLDQFD
+1326 Q
-1334 AQQKIRQQSRNIA
+1334 
-1347 RKEA
+1347 

>member
-1 MAKGRLDE
+1 MAKGRLGE

-75 IANEKQKLQEMSK
+75 IANEKLKLQEMSK

-96 MQQLRKEAKYLRNEL
+96 MQQLRKEAKNLQRAL

-116 ELEPEKWQEY
+116 ELEPEAWQKY

-165 MGGKLGNLKSLFAAG
+165 MGGKLGNLKSMFAAG
-180 GIVGLAT
+180 GIIGLAT

-193 TDMAGAAIASMRDF
+193 TDMASAAISRIKDF
-207 VAEGI
+207 VAEGV
-212 EMARNADGIK
+212 EMARSADGIK

-278 SQTGQSVDYLT
+278 SQTGQSVDY
-289 NSIVTGL
+289 
-296 GRQSKMILDN
+296 
-306 LGISAAELTEKM
+306 SAAELTEKM

-444 DLAKLVEGVFYL
+444 DLAKIVEGVFYL

-464 WDDLGNH
+464 WADLGNH

-482 ATDVGTRWGNNFID
+482 AADVGTRWGNNFID

-581 MLADQ
+581 MLVAQ
-586 KMTKEQ
+586 QLTKEQ
-592 YDRQEQ
+592 YALQEQ
-598 AEHVSHTAKLLAI
+598 TANVGHAAKLLAI
-611 EKDYAEKSRNLAISD
+611 ETEYAKKAESLTIHN
-626 GEKAADLQDS
+626 GEKKEEILDAQN
-636 QYKRTLKA
+636 KR
-644 FNDARQAEVDAE
+644 V
-656 NRSFQQR
+656 
-663 INNLKQM
+663 
-670 LADQKMTKEQ
+670 
-680 YDRQEQA
+680 
-687 EQVSHAEKLLAI
+687 
-699 EKDYTEKSRNLAISD
+699 
-714 GEKAEQD
+714 
-721 RKALKVFNDA
+721 
-731 RQAEVDAE
+731 
-739 NRSFQQRINNLK
+739 
-751 QMLADQKMTKEQYD
+751 
-765 RQEQTA
+765 
-771 QADHAAKMLAI
+771 
-782 ETDYVKKSRNLAML
+782 
-796 YRKLTEQGRKD
+796 
-807 PKVFNDARQTEVDAE
+807 
-822 NRSFQQRINNLKQM
+822 
-836 LADQKMTKDQYT
+836 
-848 LQEQTAQVAHAA
+848 
-860 KMLAIETD
+860 
-868 YAEKSRNLAI
+868 
-878 SDGEKAA
+878 
-885 ELQNSQYKRLEQAQ
+885 EQAQ
-899 QKSFDAQLSAQ
+899 QKSFDTQLAAH
-910 KAFTDNLSKIRS
+910 KAFNDNMVKIRS
-922 MAKDTTGL
+922 MAKDTSGL

-1087 GKDTSALENKKAQ
+1087 GKDSSALENKKAQ

-1276 LESGGSIS
+1276 LESGGSLS

-1347 RKEA
+1347 RKEAG

>member
-1 MAKGRLDE
+1 MAKGRLGE

-75 IANEKQKLQEMSK
+75 IANEKLKLQEMSK

-96 MQQLRKEAKYLRNEL
+96 MQQLRKEAKNLQRAL

-116 ELEPEKWQEY
+116 ELEPEAWQKY

-165 MGGKLGNLKSLFAAG
+165 MGGKLGNLKSMFAAG
-180 GIVGLAT
+180 GIIGLAT

-193 TDMAGAAIASMRDF
+193 TDMASAAISRIKDF
-207 VAEGI
+207 VAEGV
-212 EMARNADGIK
+212 EMARSADGIK

-371 AEKGQEMFTKL
+371 AEKGQEMLTKL

-401 DELATVRIVVETV
+401 DELGTVRIVVETV

-424 IELGFDLVIDIVK
+424 IEFGFDLIVDIVK
-437 GVGRAIV
+437 GTGNAIV
-444 DLAKLVEGVFYL
+444 DLAKLIESAFTFDFDGVS
-456 DLDGMKKA
+456 KA
-464 WDDLGNH
+464 WGNLKNH
-471 IVKNATKVVND
+471 VVKTVREVAND
-482 ATDVGTRWGNNFID
+482 ATDVGTRWGNNFINSID
-496 GINRVV
+496 RVV
-502 KGRKV
+502 KGRKI

-581 MLADQ
+581 MLVAQ
-586 KMTKEQ
+586 QLTKEQ
-592 YDRQEQ
+592 YALQEQ
-598 AEHVSHTAKLLAI
+598 TANVGHAAKLLAI
-611 EKDYAEKSRNLAISD
+611 ETEYAKQAESLTLHN
-626 GEKAADLQDS
+626 GEKKEEIL
-636 QYKRTLKA
+636 
-644 FNDARQAEVDAE
+644 DA
-656 NRSFQQR
+656 
-663 INNLKQM
+663 
-670 LADQKMTKEQ
+670 
-680 YDRQEQA
+680 
-687 EQVSHAEKLLAI
+687 
-699 EKDYTEKSRNLAISD
+699 
-714 GEKAEQD
+714 
-721 RKALKVFNDA
+721 
-731 RQAEVDAE
+731 
-739 NRSFQQRINNLK
+739 
-751 QMLADQKMTKEQYD
+751 
-765 RQEQTA
+765 
-771 QADHAAKMLAI
+771 
-782 ETDYVKKSRNLAML
+782 
-796 YRKLTEQGRKD
+796 
-807 PKVFNDARQTEVDAE
+807 
-822 NRSFQQRINNLKQM
+822 
-836 LADQKMTKDQYT
+836 
-848 LQEQTAQVAHAA
+848 
-860 KMLAIETD
+860 
-868 YAEKSRNLAI
+868 
-878 SDGEKAA
+878 
-885 ELQNSQYKRLEQAQ
+885 QNKRLEQAQ
-899 QKSFDAQLSAQ
+899 QKSFDTQLAAQ
-910 KAFTDNLSKIRS
+910 KAFNDNMVKIRS

-943 LKVLEGYYR
+943 LKVLEGYYQ

-980 NKYRILEQRAVERAE
+980 NKYRILEQRAAERAE

-1276 LESGGSIS
+1276 LESGGSLS

-1315 LDRLERNGIPA
+1315 LDRLERDGIPA

-1347 RKEA
+1347 RKEAG

>member
-1 MAKGRLDE
+1 MAKGRLGE

-75 IANEKQKLQEMSK
+75 IANEKLKLQEMSK

-96 MQQLRKEAKYLRNEL
+96 MQQLRKEAKYLRHEL

-116 ELEPEKWQEY
+116 ELEPEAWQKY
-126 AEKLREVQQRMAELK
+126 AAQLREVQQRMAELK
-141 QTASGLDLSGAGGK
+141 QTASGLDLSDAGGK

-165 MGGKLGNLKSLFAAG
+165 TGGKLGNLKSMFAAG
-180 GIVGLAT
+180 GIIGLAT

-207 VAEGI
+207 VAEGV

-235 GLRQATHG
+235 GLREATHG

-437 GVGRAIV
+437 GVGRVIV
-444 DLAKLVEGVFYL
+444 DLAKLVEGVFTL
-456 DLDGMKKA
+456 DYDGLKKA
-464 WDDLGNH
+464 WADLGNH

-482 ATDVGTRWGNNFID
+482 ATDVGTRWGNNFINSID
-496 GINRVV
+496 RVV
-502 KGRKV
+502 KGRKI

-569 SSYQQRINNLKQ
+569 
-581 MLADQ
+581 
-586 KMTKEQ
+586 
-592 YDRQEQ
+592 
-598 AEHVSHTAKLLAI
+598 
-611 EKDYAEKSRNLAISD
+611 
-626 GEKAADLQDS
+626 G
-636 QYKRTLKA
+636 
-644 FNDARQAEVDAE
+644 
-656 NRSFQQR
+656 SFQQR

-885 ELQNSQYKRLEQAQ
+885 DLQNSQYKRLEQAQ

-980 NKYRILEQRAVERAE
+980 NKYRMLEQRAVERAE

-1042 RRDKWKESFD
+1042 RRDKWKESLD

-1140 GSVAAA
+1140 GSVAAV

-1276 LESGGSIS
+1276 LESGGSLS